1 LLSEKPWLVLAGAFL
16 RRLVLFGQTL
26 GIVPTFAHPLISA
39 LLLSRIKSFLL
50 LLLVAAPLLAPA
62 QRRPV
67 TKKTAAIAKKTAIP
81 KKMVASGQVP
91 GFLRYLHSPW
101 VDSLMRT
108 LTPRQRVGQL
118 FMVAAYSNRPAIY
131 QDSISTLIKNNG
143 IGGLI
148 FFQGGP
154 VRQARL
160 LNRFQRES
168 PVPLL
173 VAMDGEWGAGMRLD
187 SVLRFPYQMSLGA
200 VPAADSALIYDMG
213 REVARQFKRLG
224 MQVNF
229 APVVDVNNN
238 PANPVIGFRSWGEN
252 PAAVSRLSR
261 LYMKGMQDGNVLAVA
276 KHFPG
281 HGDVD
286 ADSHLALPLVRVDR
300 GRLDSL
306 ELPPFKNMIANG
318 IGGMMVAHL
327 DVPALDTA
335 RGPSTLSKPT
345 VTGLLRQQL
354 GFKGVV
360 FTDAMNM
367 AGVMKVT
374 PTGEA
379 EVRAILAGNDVLEFS
394 KNVPLALNTVLAAV
408 DSGRISQ
415 ARIDESCRRVLALK
429 QWAGLRKRQ
438 LVSEQNLIADLN
450 PAHARY
456 LSHRLTER
464 SMTLLRNQGKLLPL
478 QRLDTLRL
486 ATLVLGGTPSDTTD
500 FQRAVASYDAQVGHF
515 HLPAAPTLDE
525 LADIRAK
532 LFGYDVVL
540 VALQSLGRL
549 PATNFGIAPEANML
563 LRELTKPG
571 QRVIL
576 TIFGSA
582 YAAAKVRDFDRASA
596 VVMAY
601 QESADAQALAAQ
613 LIFGGI
619 GARGKLPVSVANNL
633 PAGFGLSTQPG
644 LRLAYAHPED
654 AGMSPRLEARVD
666 SIMQQAIAA
675 GATPGGQVVIA
686 RRGVV
691 VLRKSYGYQAKTG
704 SEAAPALAGPSAS
717 VATSA
722 GNFGSE
728 PTSATSA
735 SPTSAAQASGPA
747 PAARLVQN
755 TDVYDLASLT
765 KVLAATPAL
774 LKLQEQ
780 GKFSPD
786 SSLGQFFPFLRKTN
800 KAALKM
806 RDVLT
811 HQAGLPAWIPFWK
824 DFAKADGTLRRWF
837 RADSS
842 ARFPLAVA
850 GGLWGRKQLPAYIY
864 EKIGAVPLTAKPGY
878 VYSDLSFYLYPEL
891 VQRRTGQAFEQFLS
905 KQVYQPLGSG
915 LHFQP
920 RHHASLRRIVPTE
933 YDSLFRRQL
942 LHGYVDDE
950 GAALLGG
957 ISGHAGLFGSANDV
971 AQLAQAYAWSGRYG
985 GQQVFSKDILADWTR
1000 PQFAGNRRALAFDRP
1015 ASPPAGNTAPGASA
1029 GSFGHSG
1036 FTGTYFWVDPEKE
1049 LVVVVLT
1056 NRLNPSRRNNKLSQL
1071 NVRTQIQQVAI
1082 EALR

>member
-1 LLSEKPWLVLAGAFL
+1 LTAK
-16 RRLVLFGQTL
+16 
-26 GIVPTFAHPLISA
+26 
-39 LLLSRIKSFLL
+39 KYLL
-50 LLLVAAPLLAPA
+50 LLLALASPLLSRA
-62 QRRPV
+62 QRRPAPRPSAPKTTESRAV
-67 TKKTAAIAKKTAIP
+67 AQSEALKKKKIAADLAKRA
-81 KKMVASGQVP
+81 AGQQP
-91 GFLRYLHSPW
+91 GFLRYLHSAW

-118 FMVAAYSNRPAIY
+118 FMVAAYSNKPAIY
-131 QDSISTLIKNNG
+131 QDSISMLIRNNG

-154 VRQARL
+154 VRQTRL
-160 LNRFQRES
+160 LNRFQKES

-213 REVARQFKRLG
+213 REVARQFRRLG

-252 PAAVSRLSR
+252 PAAVARLSR
-261 LYMKGMQDGNVLAVA
+261 LYMKGMQDAGVLAVA

-306 ELPPFKNMIANG
+306 ELPPFKSMIANG

-354 GFKGVV
+354 GFRGVV

-367 AGVMKVT
+367 AGVLKVT

-379 EVRAILAGNDVLEFS
+379 EVRALLAGNDVLEFS
-394 KNVPLALNTVLAAV
+394 KNVPVALRTVLAAV

-429 QWAGLRKRQ
+429 QWAGLRRAAAIK
-438 LVSEQNLIADLN
+438 EANLIADLN

-456 LSHRLTER
+456 LAHRLTAR
-464 SMTLLRNQGKLLPL
+464 SLTLLRNQGNFLPL

-486 ATLVLGGTPSDTTD
+486 ATLVLGGSPTDTTD
-500 FQRAVASYDAQVGHF
+500 FQKAVASYDAQVAHF
-515 HLPAAPTLDE
+515 HLPAAPTMDE
-525 LADIRAK
+525 LEDIRAK

-540 VALQSLGRL
+540 VALQGLGRL
-549 PATNFGIAPEANML
+549 PATNFGIAPESQLL

-571 QRVIL
+571 QRVVL
-576 TIFGSA
+576 SIFGSA

-601 QESADAQALAAQ
+601 QESQSAQELAAQ

-619 GARGKLPVSVANNL
+619 GASGKLPVSVSNGL
-633 PAGFGLSTQPG
+633 PVGFGLRTQPG

-654 AGMSPRLEARVD
+654 AGLSPRLEARVD
-666 SIMQQAIAA
+666 SIMAQALAA

-691 VLRKSYGYQAKTG
+691 VLRKSYGVQEKATSG
-704 SEAAPALAGPSAS
+704 AAPVAVPGASAS
-717 VATSA
+717 AA

-728 PTSATSA
+728 PGSEPGRAAGA
-735 SPTSAAQASGPA
+735 SPVAPLPGADSANG
-747 PAARLVQN
+747 ARPVRN
-755 TDVYDLASLT
+755 TDLYDLASLT

-774 LKLQEQ
+774 LRLQAQ

-786 SSLGQFFPFLRKTN
+786 STLGQLFPFLRKTN
-800 KAALKM
+800 KASLKM
-806 RDVLT
+806 REVLA

-824 DFAKADGTLRRWF
+824 DFAKADGTLRRRWF
-837 RADSS
+837 RPDSS
-842 ARFPLAVA
+842 ARFPLPVA
-850 GGLWGRKQLPAYIY
+850 GGLWGRKEMPAYIY
-864 EKIGAVPLTAKPGY
+864 EKIGAAPLNAKPGY
-878 VYSDLSFYLYPEL
+878 VYSDLSFYLSPEL
-891 VQRRTGQAFEQFLS
+891 VRRRTGQPFEQFLA
-905 KQVYQPLGSG
+905 KEVYRPLGAG
-915 LHFQP
+915 LRFQP
-920 RHHASLRRIVPTE
+920 RHTAPLGRIVPTE

-942 LHGYVDDE
+942 LRGYVDDE

-957 ISGHAGLFGSANDV
+957 VSGHAGLFGSANDV
-971 AQLAQAYAWSGRYG
+971 AQLAQAYAWGGRYG
-985 GQQVFSKDILADWTR
+985 GQQLFDQATLADWTR
-1000 PQFAGNRRALAFDRP
+1000 AQFAGNRRGLAFDRP
-1015 ASPPAGNTAPGASA
+1015 ASPSVGNTAPGASA

-1056 NRLNPSRRNNKLSQL
+1056 NRVNPSRRNNKLSEL

-1082 EALR
+1082 EAIR

>member
-1 LLSEKPWLVLAGAFL
+1 LSLPKSLL
-16 RRLVLFGQTL
+16 
-26 GIVPTFAHPLISA
+26 
-39 LLLSRIKSFLL
+39 FLL
-50 LLLVAAPLLAPA
+50 LLAAPLLAPA
-62 QRRPV
+62 QRRPAAKI
-67 TKKTAAIAKKTAIP
+67 TAKAASKTARPAAPAATA
-81 KKMVASGQVP
+81 P
-91 GFLRYLHSPW
+91 GFLQYLHSPW
-101 VDSLMRT
+101 VDSLMRS
-108 LTPRQRVGQL
+108 LTPRQRVAQL
-118 FMVAAYSNRPAIY
+118 FMVAAYSNKSAIY
-131 QDSISTLIKNNG
+131 QDSISTLINDYG

-154 VRQARL
+154 VRQTRL
-160 LNRFQRES
+160 LNRFQGQSR
-168 PVPLL
+168 VPLL

-213 REVARQFKRLG
+213 REVARQFTRLG

-238 PANPVIGFRSWGEN
+238 AANPVIGFRAWGEN
-252 PAAVSRLSR
+252 PAAVARLSR
-261 LYMKGMQDGNVLAVA
+261 LYMRGMQDAGVLAVA

-286 ADSHLALPLVRVDR
+286 ADSHLALPVVRVDK

-306 ELPPFKNMIANG
+306 ELPSFKAMIKNG

-327 DVPALDTA
+327 NVPALDSSGAPT
-335 RGPSTLSKPT
+335 TLSKP
-345 VTGLLRQQL
+345 VISGLLRQKM

-367 AGVMKVT
+367 KGVIEKV

-379 EVRAILAGNDVLEFS
+379 EIRAILAGNDVLEFS
-394 KNVPLALNTVLAAV
+394 KSVPVALKAVLAAV

-429 QWAGLRKRQ
+429 QWAGLRKYRPIA
-438 LVSEQNLIADLN
+438 EQNLFADLN
-450 PAHARY
+450 PPHARY
-456 LSHRLTER
+456 LSHRLAAH
-464 SMTLLRNQGKLLPL
+464 SITLLRNQRNMLPL
-478 QRLDTLRL
+478 QRLDTLRV
-486 ATLVLGGTPSDTTD
+486 ATLVLGGAPADTTD
-500 FQRAVASYDAQVGHF
+500 FQRAVADYDAQIAHF
-515 HLPAAPTLDE
+515 HLPAVPTLDE
-525 LADIRAK
+525 LSDVRAR

-549 PATNFGIAPEANML
+549 PATSFGIAPEAQLL

-571 QRVIL
+571 QQVIL
-576 TIFGSA
+576 TVFGSA
-582 YAAAKVRDFDRASA
+582 YAVAKVRDYDRASA
-596 VVMAY
+596 VVLAY
-601 QESADAQALAAQ
+601 QESPDAQQLAAQ

-619 GARGKLPVSVANNL
+619 GAQGQLPVTVANSL
-633 PAGFGLSTQPG
+633 PAGYGLRTQPG
-644 LRLAYAHPED
+644 LRLGYAHPEA

-666 SIMQQAIAA
+666 SLMQQALAA
-675 GATPGGQVVIA
+675 GATPGGQVLIA

-691 VLRKSYGYQAKTG
+691 VLRKSYGYQSNA
-704 SEAAPALAGPSAS
+704 SSAPLPLAAGGAVVSG
-717 VATSA
+717 A

-728 PTSATSA
+728 PG
-735 SPTSAAQASGPA
+735 SAAGANQPTEAATRPL
-747 PAARLVQN
+747 AARPVRN

-774 LKLQEQ
+774 LKLQAQ

-786 SSLGQFFPFLRKTN
+786 STLGQFFPFLQKTN
-800 KAALKM
+800 KADLKL
-806 RDVLT
+806 RDVLA

-824 DFAKADGTLRRWF
+824 ALAKDDGRLRRRWF

-842 ARFPLAVA
+842 ARFPLPVA
-850 GGLWGRKQLPAYIY
+850 RGLWGRRSLPAYIY
-864 EKIGAVPLTAKPGY
+864 ERIGAAPLNTKPGY
-878 VYSDLSFYLYPEL
+878 VYSDLSFYLYPWL
-891 VQRRTGQAFEQFLS
+891 VQRRTGQPFAEFLAR
-905 KQVYQPLGSG
+905 QVYRPLGSG

-920 RHHASLRRIVPTE
+920 LHHGPLGRIAPTE

-971 AQLAQAYAWSGRYG
+971 AQLAQAYAWGGRYG
-985 GQQVFSKDILADWTR
+985 GQQVFDKAILADYTR
-1000 PQFAGNRRALAFDRP
+1000 QQSATNRRGLGFDRP
-1015 ASPPAGNTAPGASA
+1015 ASPAAGNTAPGASA
-1029 GSFGHSG
+1029 SSFGHSG

-1056 NRLNPSRRNNKLSQL
+1056 NRLNPSRRNNKLSEL

-1082 EALR
+1082 EAIR

>member
-1 LLSEKPWLVLAGAFL
+1 M
-16 RRLVLFGQTL
+16 
-26 GIVPTFAHPLISA
+26 PTFAGLPISA
-39 LLLSRIKSFLL
+39 LLLSRFKSFLL
-50 LLLVAAPLLAPA
+50 LLLLVVPLLAPA
-62 QRRPV
+62 QRHPASRPAAKKAAARV
-67 TKKTAAIAKKTAIP
+67 QKTATP
-81 KKMVASGQVP
+81 KKAVASGQQP
-91 GFLRYLHSPW
+91 GFLQYLHSTW

-131 QDSISTLIKNNG
+131 QDSISTLIKDYG

-160 LNRFQRES
+160 LNRFQGES
-168 PVPLL
+168 RVPLL

-200 VPAADSALIYDMG
+200 VPAADSSLLYDMG
-213 REVARQFKRLG
+213 REVARQFRRLG
-224 MQVNF
+224 MHVNF

-252 PAAVSRLSR
+252 PAAVARLSR
-261 LYMKGMQDGNVLAVA
+261 QYMRGMQDAGVLAVA

-306 ELPPFKNMIANG
+306 ELPPFKSMIANG

-335 RGPSTLSKPT
+335 RGPSTLSRPT
-345 VTGLLRQQL
+345 VTGVLRQQL
-354 GFKGVV
+354 GFRGVV

-367 AGVMKVT
+367 QGVMKVT

-379 EVRAILAGNDVLEFS
+379 EVRALLAGNDVLEFS
-394 KNVPLALNTVLAAV
+394 KNVPLALTTVLAAV

-415 ARIDESCRRVLALK
+415 ARIDERCRRVLALK
-429 QWAGLRKRQ
+429 QWSGLRHASPVR
-438 LVSEQNLIADLN
+438 EQNIIADLN

-456 LSHRLTER
+456 LAHRLTER
-464 SMTLLRNQGKLLPL
+464 SLTLLRNQANLLPL

-486 ATLVLGGTPSDTTD
+486 ATLVLGGSPADTTD
-500 FQRAVASYDAQVGHF
+500 FQRAVASYDAQAGHF

-540 VALQSLGRL
+540 VALQGLGRL
-549 PATNFGIAPEANML
+549 PATNFGIAPESQLL

-576 TIFGSA
+576 SIFGSA

-601 QESADAQALAAQ
+601 QESPDAQALAAQ

-619 GARGKLPVSVANNL
+619 GAQGQLPVSVANNL
-633 PAGFGLSTQPG
+633 PAGFGLSSQPG
-644 LRLAYAHPED
+644 LRLAYANPED
-654 AGMSPRLEARVD
+654 AGMSPGLEARVD
-666 SIMQQAIAA
+666 SIMAQALAA

-704 SEAAPALAGPSAS
+704 SEAGSIVAGPSAS
-717 VATSA
+717 IAPAA

-728 PTSATSA
+728 PGSAVGA
-735 SPTSAAQASGPA
+735 SPASMAQASGPA
-747 PAARLVQN
+747 PMARLVQN

-780 GKFSPD
+780 GKFNPD

-800 KAALKM
+800 KAGLSM
-806 RDVLT
+806 RAVLT

-824 DFAKADGTLRRWF
+824 EFTKSDGTLRRRWF

-842 ARFPLAVA
+842 RRFPLPVA
-850 GGLWGRKQLPAYIY
+850 SGLWGRRKLPAYIY
-864 EKIGAVPLTAKPGY
+864 ERIGAAPLNVKPGY
-878 VYSDLSFYLYPEL
+878 VYSDLSFYLYPGL
-891 VQRRTGQAFEQFLS
+891 VQRRTGQPFEQFLTR
-905 KQVYQPLGSG
+905 QVYQPLGSG

-920 RHHASLRRIVPTE
+920 RHHAPLRRIVPTE

-971 AQLAQAYAWSGRYG
+971 AQLAQAYAWGGRYG

-1015 ASPPAGNTAPGASA
+1015 ASPAAGNTAPGASA

>member
-1 LLSEKPWLVLAGAFL
+1 LL
-16 RRLVLFGQTL
+16 RLKYLLF
-26 GIVPTFAHPLISA
+26 A
-39 LLLSRIKSFLL
+39 LLL
-50 LLLVAAPLLAPA
+50 AAPLLAPA
-62 QRRPV
+62 QRRPRAHV
-67 TKKTAAIAKKTAIP
+67 AKKAASLPPPAAGTAP
-81 KKMVASGQVP
+81 A
-91 GFLRYLHSPW
+91 FLRYLHSPW

-108 LTPRQRVGQL
+108 LTPRQRVAQL
-118 FMVAAYSNRPAIY
+118 FMVAAYSNKPVIY
-131 QDSISTLIKNNG
+131 QDSISTLIKEYG

-154 VRQARL
+154 VRQTRL
-160 LNRFQRES
+160 INRFQGQS
-168 PVPLL
+168 HVPLL

-200 VPAADSALIYDMG
+200 VPQADSVLIYDMG
-213 REVARQFKRLG
+213 REVARQFRRLG

-238 PANPVIGFRSWGEN
+238 PNNPVIGFRSWGEN
-252 PAAVSRLSR
+252 PAAVARLSR
-261 LYMKGMQDGNVLAVA
+261 LYMKGMQDAGVLAVA

-286 ADSHLALPLVRVDR
+286 ADSHLALPLVRVDKS
-300 GRLDSL
+300 RLDSL
-306 ELPPFKNMIANG
+306 ELLPFKSMIASG

-327 DVPALDTA
+327 NVPALDNSGAPT
-335 RGPSTLSKPT
+335 TLSKP
-345 VTGLLRQQL
+345 VITGLLRQQL

-367 AGVMKVT
+367 KGVIDKV

-394 KNVPLALNTVLAAV
+394 KNVPLALRTVLAAV

-429 QWAGLRKRQ
+429 QWAGLKTARP
-438 LVSEQNLIADLN
+438 LAEQRLYADLN
-450 PAHARY
+450 PPHARY
-456 LSHRLTER
+456 LAHRLTER
-464 SMTLLRNQGKLLPL
+464 SLTLLRNQRNILPL
-478 QRLDTLRL
+478 QRLDTLRI
-486 ATLVLGGTPSDTTD
+486 ATLVLGGVPADTTD
-500 FQRAVASYDAQVGHF
+500 FQRAVTSYAPVAHF
-515 HLPAAPTLDE
+515 HLPAAPTMDE
-525 LADIRAK
+525 LVDIRAK
-532 LFGYDVVL
+532 LFTYDVVL

-549 PATNFGIAPEANML
+549 PATNFGITPEANLL

-571 QRVIL
+571 QQVIL
-576 TIFGSA
+576 SVFGSA
-582 YAAAKVRDFDRASA
+582 YAVAKVRDYTQASA
-596 VVMAY
+596 VVLAY
-601 QESADAQALAAQ
+601 QESPQAQELAAQ

-619 GARGKLPVSVANNL
+619 GATGTLPVTVASGL
-633 PAGFGLSTQPG
+633 PAGFGLRTQPG
-644 LRLAYAHPED
+644 LRLAYAHPEA
-654 AGMSPRLEARVD
+654 AGMDNHLEARVD
-666 SIMQQAIAA
+666 SIMAQALAA
-675 GATPGGQVVIA
+675 GATPGGQVLIA

-691 VLRKSYGYQAKTG
+691 VLRKSYGYQEYTG
-704 SEAAPALAGPSAS
+704 DASALPAGQRESAAA
-717 VATSA
+717 A

-728 PTSATSA
+728 PGSTPGPSQPSESRLASAPR
-735 SPTSAAQASGPA
+735 SPGHA
-747 PAARLVQN
+747 VQN

-786 SSLGQFFPFLRKTN
+786 STLGQFFPFLQKTN
-800 KAALKM
+800 KASLRL

-811 HQAGLPAWIPFWK
+811 HQAGLPAWLPFWK
-824 DFAKADGTLRRWF
+824 DFAKPSGELQRRWF
-837 RADSS
+837 RPDSS
-842 ARFPLAVA
+842 ARFPLPVA
-850 GGLWGRKQLPAYIY
+850 RGLWGRKDLPTYIY
-864 EKIGAVPLTAKPGY
+864 QQIGEAPLNPKPGY
-878 VYSDLSFYLYPEL
+878 VYSDLSFYLYPDL
-891 VQRRTGQAFEQFLS
+891 VQRRTGQPFEQFLA
-905 KQVYQPLGSG
+905 KQVYRPLGSG

-920 RHHASLRRIVPTE
+920 LHRVATHRIAPTE

-942 LHGYVDDE
+942 LRGYVDDE

-971 AQLAQAYAWSGRYG
+971 AQLAQAYAWGGRYG
-985 GQQVFSKDILADWTR
+985 GQQIFKTDILADWTR
-1000 PQFAGNRRALAFDRP
+1000 CQSCPTNRRGLAFDRP
-1015 ASPPAGNTAPGASA
+1015 SSPATGNTAPGASA
-1029 GSFGHSG
+1029 SSFGHSG

-1082 EALR
+1082 EAVR

>member
-1 LLSEKPWLVLAGAFL
+1 MSLPKSLLCL
-16 RRLVLFGQTL
+16 
-26 GIVPTFAHPLISA
+26 
-39 LLLSRIKSFLL
+39 FLL
-50 LLLVAAPLLAPA
+50 VAPLLAPA
-62 QRRPV
+62 QRRPAARRKV
-67 TKKTAAIAKKTAIP
+67 VRVVAPRVAASTAPA
-81 KKMVASGQVP
+81 
-91 GFLRYLHSPW
+91 FLGYLHSAW
-101 VDSLMRT
+101 VDSLMRA
-108 LTPRQRVGQL
+108 LTPRQRVAQL
-118 FMVAAYSNRPAIY
+118 FMVAAYSNKPAIY
-131 QDSISTLIKNNG
+131 QDSISTLLKDYG

-154 VRQARL
+154 VRQTRL
-160 LNRFQRES
+160 LNRFQS
-168 PVPLL
+168 QSKVPLL

-200 VPAADSALIYDMG
+200 VPMADSALIYDMG
-213 REVARQFKRLG
+213 REVARQFARLG

-238 PANPVIGFRSWGEN
+238 PSNPVIGFRSWGEN
-252 PAAVSRLSR
+252 PAAVARLSR
-261 LYMKGMQDGNVLAVA
+261 HYMRGMQDAGVLAVA

-306 ELPPFKNMIANG
+306 ELPPFKSMIANG

-327 DVPALDTA
+327 NVPALDASGAPT
-335 RGPSTLSKPT
+335 TLSKPV
-345 VTGLLRQQL
+345 VTGVLRQQL

-367 AGVMKVT
+367 QGVISRV

-379 EVRAILAGNDVLEFS
+379 EVRALLAGNDVLEFS
-394 KNVPLALNTVLAAV
+394 KNVPLALQTVLAAV

-429 QWAGLRKRQ
+429 QWAGLQHYQPIAEK
-438 LVSEQNLIADLN
+438 NIFADLN
-450 PAHARY
+450 PPHARY

-464 SMTLLRNQGKLLPL
+464 GLTLLRNQRNILPL

-486 ATLVLGGTPSDTTD
+486 ATLVLGGSPADTTD
-500 FQRAVASYDAQVGHF
+500 FQRAVADYDASAAHF
-515 HLPAAPTLDE
+515 HLPAAPTMDE
-525 LADIRAK
+525 LVDLRAK

-540 VALQSLGRL
+540 VALQNLGRL
-549 PATNFGIAPEANML
+549 PATNFGIAPEAQLL

-571 QRVIL
+571 QQVIL
-576 TIFGSA
+576 SVFGSA
-582 YAAAKVRDFDRASA
+582 YAVAKVRDYDRASA
-596 VVMAY
+596 VVLAY
-601 QESADAQALAAQ
+601 QESADAQRLAAQ
-613 LIFGGI
+613 LIFGGV
-619 GARGKLPVSVANNL
+619 GATGKLPVTVANNL
-633 PAGFGLSTQPG
+633 PAGFGLITQPG
-644 LRLAYAHPED
+644 LRLAYANPED
-654 AGMSPRLEARVD
+654 AGMDSRLEARVD
-666 SIMQQAIAA
+666 SIMAQALAA
-675 GATPGGQVVIA
+675 GATPGGQVLIA
-686 RRGVV
+686 RRGVMV
-691 VLRKSYGYQAKTG
+691 VRKSYGYQENMIGTQLP
-704 SEAAPALAGPSAS
+704 AATAPSGGVAS
-717 VATSA
+717 AA

-728 PTSATSA
+728 PSSAVGAPSQPNA
-735 SPTSAAQASGPA
+735 GAIRSPTP
-747 PAARLVQN
+747 RLVQN

-786 SSLGQFFPFLRKTN
+786 STLGQFFPFLQKTD
-800 KAALKM
+800 KAGLQM

-824 DFAKADGTLRRWF
+824 ALVKADGTLRRRWL

-842 ARFPLAVA
+842 ARFPLPVA
-850 GGLWGRKQLPAYIY
+850 RGLWGTKKLPSYLYGQIA
-864 EKIGAVPLTAKPGY
+864 AAPLTAKPGY
-878 VYSDLSFYLYPEL
+878 VYSDLSFYLYPDL
-891 VQRRTGQAFEQFLS
+891 VQRRTGQSFETFLE
-905 KQVYQPLGSG
+905 KQVYRPLGSN

-920 RHHASLRRIVPTE
+920 RNHFLENRIVPTE

-942 LHGYVDDE
+942 LRGYVDDE

-957 ISGHAGLFGSANDV
+957 VSGHAGLFGSANDM
-971 AQLAQAYAWSGRYG
+971 AQLAQAYAWGGRYG
-985 GQQVFSKDILADWTR
+985 GQQLFDKNILADYTR
-1000 PQFAGNRRALAFDRP
+1000 CQFCPTNRRGLAFDRP
-1015 ASPPAGNTAPGASA
+1015 SSPPAGNTAPAASA
-1029 GSFGHSG
+1029 SSFGHSG

-1049 LVVVVLT
+1049 LVVIVLT

-1082 EALR
+1082 EAIRP

>member
-1 LLSEKPWLVLAGAFL
+1 LSLPKSLL
-16 RRLVLFGQTL
+16 
-26 GIVPTFAHPLISA
+26 
-39 LLLSRIKSFLL
+39 FLL
-50 LLLVAAPLLAPA
+50 LLAAPLLAPA
-62 QRRPV
+62 QRRPAA
-67 TKKTAAIAKKTAIP
+67 KIAAKAASKTARPAAPIAK
-81 KKMVASGQVP
+81 VP
-91 GFLRYLHSPW
+91 GFLQYLHSPW
-101 VDSLMRT
+101 VDSLMRS
-108 LTPRQRVGQL
+108 LTPRQRVAQL
-118 FMVAAYSNRPAIY
+118 FMVAAYSNKPAIY
-131 QDSISTLIKNNG
+131 QDSISTLINDYG

-154 VRQARL
+154 VRQTRL
-160 LNRFQRES
+160 LNRFQRQS
-168 PVPLL
+168 RVPLL

-213 REVARQFKRLG
+213 REVARQFTRLG

-238 PANPVIGFRSWGEN
+238 PANPVIGFRAWGEN
-252 PAAVSRLSR
+252 PAAVARLSR
-261 LYMKGMQDGNVLAVA
+261 LYMRGMQDAGVLAVA

-286 ADSHLALPLVRVDR
+286 ADSHLALPVVRVDK

-306 ELPPFKNMIANG
+306 ELPSFKNVIANG

-327 DVPALDTA
+327 NVPALDNSGAPT
-335 RGPSTLSKPT
+335 TLSKP
-345 VTGLLRQQL
+345 VISGLLRQQM

-367 AGVMKVT
+367 KGVIEKV

-379 EVRAILAGNDVLEFS
+379 EIRAILAGNDVLEFS
-394 KNVPLALNTVLAAV
+394 KSVPVALKAVLAAV

-429 QWAGLRKRQ
+429 QWAGLRKHRPIAKK
-438 LVSEQNLIADLN
+438 NLFADLN
-450 PAHARY
+450 PPHARY
-456 LSHRLTER
+456 LSHRLAAH
-464 SMTLLRNQGKLLPL
+464 SLTLLRNQRNILPL
-478 QRLDTLRL
+478 QQLDTLRV
-486 ATLVLGGTPSDTTD
+486 ATLVLGGAPADTTD
-500 FQRAVASYDAQVGHF
+500 FQRAVADYDAQVAHF
-515 HLPAAPTLDE
+515 HLPAAPTMDE
-525 LADIRAK
+525 LNDVRAK

-549 PATNFGIAPEANML
+549 PATSFGIAPEAQLL

-571 QRVIL
+571 QQVIL
-576 TIFGSA
+576 SVFGSA
-582 YAAAKVRDFDRASA
+582 YAVAKVRDYDRASA
-596 VVMAY
+596 VVLAY
-601 QESADAQALAAQ
+601 QESPDAQQLAAQ

-619 GARGKLPVSVANNL
+619 GAQGKLPVTVANNL
-633 PAGFGLSTQPG
+633 PAGFGLRTQPG
-644 LRLAYAHPED
+644 SRLGYAHPEA
-654 AGMSPRLEARVD
+654 AGMSPHLEARVD
-666 SIMQQAIAA
+666 SIMQQALAA
-675 GATPGGQVVIA
+675 GATPGGQVLIA

-691 VLRKSYGYQAKTG
+691 ILRKSYGYQSNAG
-704 SEAAPALAGPSAS
+704 SAPLPLAAGGAVAS
-717 VATSA
+717 GA

-728 PTSATSA
+728 PGSVI
-735 SPTSAAQASGPA
+735 SPTQPAVAATRPL
-747 PAARLVQN
+747 AARPVRN

-774 LKLQEQ
+774 LKLQQQ

-786 SSLGQFFPFLRKTN
+786 STLGQFFPFLQKTN
-800 KAALKM
+800 KANLKL
-806 RDVLT
+806 RDVLA

-824 DFAKADGTLRRWF
+824 ALAKDDGTLRRRWF
-837 RADSS
+837 RPDSS
-842 ARFPLAVA
+842 ARFPLPVA
-850 GGLWGRKQLPAYIY
+850 RGLWGRKDLPAYIY
-864 EKIGAVPLTAKPGY
+864 EQIGAAPLNAKPGY
-878 VYSDLSFYLYPEL
+878 VYSDLSFYLYPWL
-891 VQRRTGQAFEQFLS
+891 VQRRTGQPFAEYLAR
-905 KQVYQPLGSG
+905 QVYRPLGSG

-920 RHHASLRRIVPTE
+920 LHHGPLSRIAPTE
-933 YDSLFRRQL
+933 YDSLFRHQL

-971 AQLAQAYAWSGRYG
+971 AQLAQAYAWGGRYG
-985 GQQVFSKDILADWTR
+985 GQQVFDKAILADYTR
-1000 PQFAGNRRALAFDRP
+1000 QQSAANRRGLGFDRP
-1015 ASPPAGNTAPGASA
+1015 ASPAAGNTAPGASA

-1056 NRLNPSRRNNKLSQL
+1056 NRLNPSRRNNKLSEL

>member
-1 LLSEKPWLVLAGAFL
+1 MLVSSLAVFPL
-16 RRLVLFGQTL
+16 RTKY
-26 GIVPTFAHPLISA
+26 
-39 LLLSRIKSFLL
+39 LLLFLL
-50 LLLVAAPLLAPA
+50 LVGPLLAVG
-62 QRRPV
+62 QRRSAARP
-67 TKKTAAIAKKTAIP
+67 TKKT
-81 KKMVASGQVP
+81 VALKPAPVSGTTP
-91 GFLRYLHSPW
+91 AFLRYLHSPW

-108 LTPRQRVGQL
+108 LTPRQRVAQL
-118 FMVAAYSNRPAIY
+118 FMVAAYSNKPAIY
-131 QDSISTLIKNNG
+131 QDSISTLIKQYG

-148 FFQGGP
+148 YFQGGP
-154 VRQARL
+154 VRQTRL
-160 LNRFQRES
+160 LNRFQS
-168 PVPLL
+168 QSQVPLL

-200 VPAADSALIYDMG
+200 VPQADSALIYEMG
-213 REVARQFKRLG
+213 REVAQQFRRLG
-224 MQVNF
+224 MHVNF

-238 PANPVIGFRSWGEN
+238 PANPVIGFRSWGED
-252 PAAVSRLSR
+252 PVAVSRLSR
-261 LYMKGMQDGNVLAVA
+261 LYMKGMQDAGVLAVA

-306 ELPPFKNMIANG
+306 ELPPFKSMISSG

-327 DVPALDTA
+327 NVPTLDTS
-335 RGPSTLSKPT
+335 GDPSTLSKLI
-345 VTGLLRQQL
+345 VTGVLRQQL

-367 AGVMKVT
+367 QGVIKRV
-374 PTGEA
+374 PPGEA
-379 EVRAILAGNDVLEFS
+379 EVRALLAGNDVLEFS
-394 KNVPLALNTVLAAV
+394 KNVPLALQTVLAAV

-429 QWAGLRKRQ
+429 QWAGLKAYQ
-438 LVSEQNLIADLN
+438 PVSEQHIFEDLN

-456 LSHRLTER
+456 VSHRLTER
-464 SMTLLRNQGKLLPL
+464 SITLLRNQHTILPL
-478 QRLDTLRL
+478 QRLDTLRI
-486 ATLVLGGTPSDTTD
+486 ATLVLGGTPGDTTD
-500 FQRAVASYDAQVGHF
+500 FQRAVADYAPVVHF

-525 LADIRAK
+525 LVDIRAK
-532 LFGYDVVL
+532 LFSYDVVL

-549 PATNFGIAPEANML
+549 PATSFGITPEDNLL

-571 QRVIL
+571 QQVIL
-576 TIFGSA
+576 SVFGSA
-582 YAAAKVRDFDRASA
+582 YAVAKVRDFDRASA
-596 VVMAY
+596 VVLAY
-601 QESADAQALAAQ
+601 QESPQAQELAAQ

-619 GARGKLPVSVANNL
+619 GASGKLPVTVANNL
-633 PAGFGLSTQPG
+633 PAGFGLSTTPG

-654 AGMSPRLEARVD
+654 AGMDRRLEARVD
-666 SIMQQAIAA
+666 SLMQQALAA
-675 GATPGGQVVIA
+675 QATPGGQVLIA
-686 RRGVV
+686 HRGVV
-691 VLRKSYGYQAKTG
+691 VLRKSYGYQAAISGAASPVAATPTG
-704 SEAAPALAGPSAS
+704 IVASA
-717 VATSA
+717 A

-728 PTSATSA
+728 PGAAGA
-735 SPTSAAQASGPA
+735 SSVAAAPRPVGP
-747 PAARLVQN
+747 RLVQN

-765 KVLAATPAL
+765 KVLASTPAL

-786 SSLGQFFPFLRKTN
+786 STLGQFFPFLQKTN
-800 KAALKM
+800 KANLKL
-806 RDVLT
+806 RDVLA

-824 DFAKADGTLRRWF
+824 ALTKPDGTLRRRWF

-842 ARFPLAVA
+842 ARFPLPVA
-850 GGLWGRKQLPAYIY
+850 RGLWGRRKLPAYIY
-864 EKIGAVPLTAKPGY
+864 AQIGAAPLNAKPGY
-878 VYSDLSFYLYPEL
+878 VYSDLSFYLYPWL
-891 VQRRTGQAFEQFLS
+891 VQRRTGQHFEDFLT
-905 KQVYQPLGSG
+905 KHIYRPLGSN

-920 RHHASLRRIVPTE
+920 LHHFAEGRLVPTE

-942 LHGYVDDE
+942 LRGYVDDE

-971 AQLAQAYAWSGRYG
+971 AQLAQAYAWGGRYG
-985 GQQVFSKDILADWTR
+985 GQQIFQANVLADYTR
-1000 PQFAGNRRALAFDRP
+1000 CQFCGTGNRRGLGFDRP
-1015 ASPPAGNTAPGASA
+1015 SRPAAGNTAPGASA
-1029 GSFGHSG
+1029 SSFGHSG

-1056 NRLNPSRRNNKLSQL
+1056 NRVNPSRRNNKLSQL

-1082 EALR
+1082 EAIRP

>member
-1 LLSEKPWLVLAGAFL
+1 LTAKK
-16 RRLVLFGQTL
+16 
-26 GIVPTFAHPLISA
+26 H
-39 LLLSRIKSFLL
+39 LL
-50 LLLVAAPLLAPA
+50 LLLLLASPLLSLA

-67 TKKTAAIAKKTAIP
+67 AQPSVSKTAASRAAQRAALTKKKAADLAKRAAT
-81 KKMVASGQVP
+81 GQQP
-91 GFLRYLHSPW
+91 GFLRYLHSAW

-118 FMVAAYSNRPAIY
+118 FMVAAYSNKPAIY
-131 QDSISTLIKNNG
+131 QDSISTLIRENG

-154 VRQARL
+154 VRQTRL
-160 LNRFQRES
+160 LNRFQKES

-200 VPAADSALIYDMG
+200 VPATDSALIYDMG

-252 PAAVSRLSR
+252 PADVSRLSR
-261 LYMKGMQDGNVLAVA
+261 LYMKGMQDANVLAVA

-354 GFKGVV
+354 GFQGVV

-379 EVRAILAGNDVLEFS
+379 EVRALLAGNDVLEFS
-394 KNVPLALNTVLAAV
+394 KNVPVALRTVLAAV

-429 QWAGLRKRQ
+429 QWAGLRRAAVIK
-438 LVSEQNLIADLN
+438 EANIIADLN

-456 LSHRLTER
+456 LAHRLTAR
-464 SMTLLRNQGKLLPL
+464 SITLLRNQGSFLPL

-486 ATLVLGGTPSDTTD
+486 ATLVLGGSPSDTTD
-500 FQRAVASYDAQVGHF
+500 FQRAVASYDAQVAHF
-515 HLPAAPTLDE
+515 HLPAAPTMDE
-525 LADIRAK
+525 LADVRAK

-540 VALQSLGRL
+540 VALQGLGRL
-549 PATNFGIAPEANML
+549 PATNFGIAPESQLL

-571 QRVIL
+571 QRVVL
-576 TIFGSA
+576 SIFGSA

-596 VVMAY
+596 VVLAY
-601 QESADAQALAAQ
+601 QESQSAQELAAQ

-619 GARGKLPVSVANNL
+619 GASGKLPVSVSNSL
-633 PAGFGLSTQPG
+633 PAGFGLTTQPG
-644 LRLAYAHPED
+644 LRLAYANPED
-654 AGMSPRLEARVD
+654 AGLSPRLEARVD
-666 SIMQQAIAA
+666 SIMAQALAA

-691 VLRKSYGYQAKTG
+691 VLRKSYGVQEKPASG
-704 SEAAPALAGPSAS
+704 LVSLAATPGTSAS
-717 VATSA
+717 AA

-728 PTSATSA
+728 PGSEPARPARA
-735 SPTSAAQASGPA
+735 SPVAQPLGTGPA
-747 PAARLVQN
+747 TGARVVRN
-755 TDVYDLASLT
+755 TDLYDLASLT

-774 LKLQEQ
+774 LRLQAQ

-786 SSLGQFFPFLRKTN
+786 STLGQLFPFLRKTN
-800 KAALKM
+800 KANLKM
-806 RDVLT
+806 REVLA

-824 DFAKADGTLRRWF
+824 DFAKADGSLRRRWF

-842 ARFPLAVA
+842 ARFPLPVA
-850 GGLWGRKQLPAYIY
+850 GGLWGRKELPDYIY
-864 EKIGAVPLTAKPGY
+864 ERIGAAPLNAKPGY

-891 VQRRTGQAFEQFLS
+891 VRRRTGQPFEQFLA
-905 KQVYQPLGSG
+905 KEVYRPLGAG
-915 LHFQP
+915 LRFQP
-920 RHHASLRRIVPTE
+920 RHTAPLGGIVPTE

-942 LHGYVDDE
+942 LRGYVDDE

-957 ISGHAGLFGSANDV
+957 VSGHAGLFGSANDV
-971 AQLAQAYAWSGRYG
+971 AQLAQAYAWGGRYG
-985 GQQVFSKDILADWTR
+985 GQQLFDKAILADWTR
-1000 PQFAGNRRALAFDRP
+1000 AQFAGNRRGLAFDRP
-1015 ASPPAGNTAPGASA
+1015 ASPAVGNTAPGASA

-1056 NRLNPSRRNNKLSQL
+1056 NRLNPSRRNNKLYDL
-1071 NVRTQIQQVAI
+1071 NVRTQIQQVAL
-1082 EALR
+1082 EAIR

>member
-1 LLSEKPWLVLAGAFL
+1 V
-16 RRLVLFGQTL
+16 
-26 GIVPTFAHPLISA
+26 
-39 LLLSRIKSFLL
+39 
-50 LLLVAAPLLAPA
+50 PLLASA
-62 QRRPV
+62 QRRP
-67 TKKTAAIAKKTAIP
+67 AARPAKKVVRSVTP
-81 KKMVASGQVP
+81 RVTSGAP
-91 GFLRYLHSPW
+91 GFLSYLHSPW

-108 LTPRQRVGQL
+108 LTPRQRVAQL
-118 FMVAAYSNRPAIY
+118 FMVAAYSNKPAIY
-131 QDSISTLIKNNG
+131 QDSISTLINDYG

-154 VRQARL
+154 VRQTRL
-160 LNRFQRES
+160 INRFQAQSR
-168 PVPLL
+168 VPLL

-200 VPAADSALIYDMG
+200 VPEADSALIYDMG
-213 REVARQFKRLG
+213 REVARQFTRLG

-252 PAAVSRLSR
+252 PLAVARLSR
-261 LYMKGMQDGNVLAVA
+261 LYMRGMQDARVLAVA

-286 ADSHLALPLVRVDR
+286 ADSHLALPIVRVDR

-306 ELPPFKNMIANG
+306 EFPPFKNMIANG

-327 DVPALDTA
+327 NVPALDNSGAPT
-335 RGPSTLSKPT
+335 TLSKP
-345 VTGLLRQQL
+345 VITGILRQQL
-354 GFKGVV
+354 GFKGVI

-367 AGVMKVT
+367 KGVIAKV

-394 KNVPLALNTVLAAV
+394 KSVPVALQAVLAAV

-415 ARIDESCRRVLALK
+415 VRIDESCRRVLALK
-429 QWAGLRKRQ
+429 QWAGLRKHQ
-438 LVSEQNLIADLN
+438 PIAEKNIIADLN

-456 LSHRLTER
+456 LSHRLAEH
-464 SMTLLRNQGKLLPL
+464 SITLLRNQHNMLPL
-478 QRLDTLRL
+478 QRLDTLRI
-486 ATLVLGGTPSDTTD
+486 ATLVVGGSPADTTD
-500 FQRAVASYDAQVGHF
+500 FQRAVTDYDAQVAHF
-515 HLPAAPTLDE
+515 HLPTVPAMDE
-525 LADIRAK
+525 LMDIRAK
-532 LFGYDVVL
+532 LFSYDVVL

-549 PATNFGIAPEANML
+549 PATSFGIAPEAQLL

-571 QRVIL
+571 QQVVL
-576 TIFGSA
+576 SVFGSA
-582 YAAAKVRDFDRASA
+582 YAVAKVRDYDRASA
-596 VVMAY
+596 VVLAY
-601 QESADAQALAAQ
+601 QESTDAQQLAAQ

-619 GARGKLPVSVANNL
+619 GARGKLPVTVANNL
-633 PAGFGLSTQPG
+633 PAGFGLTTQPG
-644 LRLAYAHPED
+644 QRLAYAHPED
-654 AGMSPRLEARVD
+654 AGMTQRLEARID
-666 SIMQQAIAA
+666 SVMAQALAA

-691 VLRKSYGYQAKTG
+691 VLRKSYGYQAATG
-704 SEAAPALAGPSAS
+704 SVTLPVTNAPGAVVAS
-717 VATSA
+717 GA

-728 PTSATSA
+728 PGSALGAGQPAAATERPA
-735 SPTSAAQASGPA
+735 S
-747 PAARLVQN
+747 ARLVRDN
-755 TDVYDLASLT
+755 DVYDLASLT

-786 SSLGQFFPFLRKTN
+786 STLEQFFPFLRKTD
-800 KAALKM
+800 KAGLKM

-824 DFAKADGTLRRWF
+824 ALAKDDGTLRRRWF

-842 ARFPLAVA
+842 KQFPLPVA
-850 GGLWGRKQLPAYIY
+850 RGLWGRKDLPAYIY
-864 EKIGAVPLTAKPGY
+864 EQIGAAPLTPTQGY
-878 VYSDLSFYLYPEL
+878 VYSDLSFYLYPDL
-891 VQRRTGQAFEQFLS
+891 VRRRTGQPFEEFLA
-905 KQVYQPLGSG
+905 KKVYRPLGSG

-920 RHHASLRRIVPTE
+920 LHHVAESRIAPTE

-942 LHGYVDDE
+942 LRGYVDDE
-950 GAALLGG
+950 GAAMLGG
-957 ISGHAGLFGSANDV
+957 VSGHAGLFGSANDV
-971 AQLAQAYAWSGRYG
+971 AQLAQAYAWGGRYG
-985 GQQVFSKDILADWTR
+985 GQQVFKTDILAEYKR
-1000 PQFAGNRRALAFDRP
+1000 CQFCPTNRRGLAFDRP
-1015 ASPPAGNTAPGASA
+1015 SSPATGNTAPGASA
-1029 GSFGHSG
+1029 SSFGHSG

-1082 EALR
+1082 EAIQ

>member
-1 LLSEKPWLVLAGAFL
+1 
-16 RRLVLFGQTL
+16 
-26 GIVPTFAHPLISA
+26 
-39 LLLSRIKSFLL
+39 
-50 LLLVAAPLLAPA
+50 
-62 QRRPV
+62 
-67 TKKTAAIAKKTAIP
+67 
-81 KKMVASGQVP
+81 
-91 GFLRYLHSPW
+91 
-101 VDSLMRT
+101 
-108 LTPRQRVGQL
+108 
-118 FMVAAYSNRPAIY
+118 
-131 QDSISTLIKNNG
+131 
-143 IGGLI
+143 
-148 FFQGGP
+148 
-154 VRQARL
+154 VRQTRL
-160 LNRFQRES
+160 INRFQGQSR
-168 PVPLL
+168 VPLL

-200 VPAADSALIYDMG
+200 VPAADSALIYDIG
-213 REVARQFKRLG
+213 REVARQFMRLG

-252 PAAVSRLSR
+252 PAAVARLSR
-261 LYMKGMQDGNVLAVA
+261 LYMRGMQDARVLAVA

-286 ADSHLALPLVRVDR
+286 ADSHLALPVVRVDR
-300 GRLDSL
+300 RRLDSL
-306 ELPPFKNMIANG
+306 ELPSFKAMIKNG

-327 DVPALDTA
+327 NVPALDSSGAPT
-335 RGPSTLSKPT
+335 TLSKPV
-345 VTGLLRQQL
+345 VTGLLRQKM

-367 AGVMKVT
+367 KGVIEKV

-379 EVRAILAGNDVLEFS
+379 EIRAILAGNDVLEFS
-394 KNVPLALNTVLAAV
+394 KSVPVALRAVLAAV

-415 ARIDESCRRVLALK
+415 ARIDESCRRILALK
-429 QWAGLRKRQ
+429 QWAGLRKYRPIA
-438 LVSEQNLIADLN
+438 EQNLFADLN

-456 LSHRLTER
+456 LSHRLTAH
-464 SMTLLRNQGKLLPL
+464 SITLLRNQRNILPL
-478 QRLDTLRL
+478 QRLDTLRI
-486 ATLVLGGTPSDTTD
+486 ATLVLGGAPTDTTD
-500 FQRAVASYDAQVGHF
+500 FQRAVADYDAQVAHF
-515 HLPAAPTLDE
+515 HLPAAPTMDE
-525 LADIRAK
+525 LNDVRAK

-549 PATNFGIAPEANML
+549 PATSFGISPEAQLL

-571 QRVIL
+571 QQVIL
-576 TIFGSA
+576 SVFGSA
-582 YAAAKVRDFDRASA
+582 YAVAKVRDYDRASA
-596 VVMAY
+596 VVLAY
-601 QESADAQALAAQ
+601 QESPDAQQLAAQ

-619 GARGKLPVSVANNL
+619 GAQGKLPVTVANNL
-633 PAGFGLSTQPG
+633 PAGFGLRTQPG
-644 LRLAYAHPED
+644 SRLGYAHPE
-654 AGMSPRLEARVD
+654 AAAMSPRLEARVD
-666 SIMQQAIAA
+666 SIMQQALAA
-675 GATPGGQVVIA
+675 GATPGGQVLIA

-691 VLRKSYGYQAKTG
+691 VLRKSYGYQSNAG
-704 SEAAPALAGPSAS
+704 SAPLPLAAGGVVAS
-717 VATSA
+717 GA

-728 PTSATSA
+728 PGSAPS
-735 SPTSAAQASGPA
+735 SNQ
-747 PAARLVQN
+747 PAAATNQPAAARPVRN

-774 LKLQEQ
+774 LKLQAQ

-786 SSLGQFFPFLRKTN
+786 STLGQFFPFLQNTN
-800 KAALKM
+800 KANIKL
-806 RDVLT
+806 RDVLA

-824 DFAKADGTLRRWF
+824 ALAKDDGTLRRRWF

-842 ARFPLAVA
+842 ARFPLPVA
-850 GGLWGRKQLPAYIY
+850 RGLWGRKDLPAYIY
-864 EKIGAVPLTAKPGY
+864 EQIGAAPLTEKPGY
-878 VYSDLSFYLYPEL
+878 VYSDLSFYLYPWL
-891 VQRRTGQAFEQFLS
+891 VQRRTGQPFAEYLAR
-905 KQVYQPLGSG
+905 QVYRPLGSG

-920 RHHASLRRIVPTE
+920 LHHGPLSRIAPTE

-971 AQLAQAYAWSGRYG
+971 AQLAQAYAWGGRYG
-985 GQQVFSKDILADWTR
+985 GQQVFDKAILADYTR
-1000 PQFAGNRRALAFDRP
+1000 QQSVANRRGLGFDRP
-1015 ASPPAGNTAPGASA
+1015 ASPAAGNTAPGASA
-1029 GSFGHSG
+1029 SSFGHSG

-1056 NRLNPSRRNNKLSQL
+1056 NRLNPSRRNNKLSEL

>member
-1 LLSEKPWLVLAGAFL
+1 
-16 RRLVLFGQTL
+16 
-26 GIVPTFAHPLISA
+26 
-39 LLLSRIKSFLL
+39 
-50 LLLVAAPLLAPA
+50 
-62 QRRPV
+62 
-67 TKKTAAIAKKTAIP
+67 
-81 KKMVASGQVP
+81 M
-91 GFLRYLHSPW
+91 HSPW

-108 LTPRQRVGQL
+108 LTPRQRVAQL
-118 FMVAAYSNRPAIY
+118 FMVAAYSNKPAIY
-131 QDSISTLIKNNG
+131 QDSISTLINDYG

-154 VRQARL
+154 VRQTRL
-160 LNRFQRES
+160 INRFQGQSR
-168 PVPLL
+168 VPLL

-200 VPAADSALIYDMG
+200 VPTADSALIYDMG
-213 REVARQFKRLG
+213 REVARQFTRLG

-252 PAAVSRLSR
+252 PAAVARLSR
-261 LYMKGMQDGNVLAVA
+261 LYMRGMQDANVLAVA

-327 DVPALDTA
+327 NVPALDNSGAPT
-335 RGPSTLSKPT
+335 TLSKPV

-354 GFKGVV
+354 GFKGVI

-367 AGVMKVT
+367 KGVIAKV

-394 KNVPLALNTVLAAV
+394 KSVPVALQAVLAAV

-429 QWAGLRKRQ
+429 QWAGLRKYRPI
-438 LVSEQNLIADLN
+438 SEKNIIADLN

-456 LSHRLTER
+456 LGHRLAER
-464 SMTLLRNQGKLLPL
+464 SMTLLRNQQNILPL
-478 QRLDTLRL
+478 HHLDTLRI
-486 ATLVLGGTPSDTTD
+486 ATLVLGGSPADTTD
-500 FQRAVASYDAQVGHF
+500 FQRAVADYDARIAHF
-515 HLPAAPTLDE
+515 HLPAAPTMDE
-525 LADIRAK
+525 LMDIRAK
-532 LFGYDVVL
+532 LFSYDVVL

-549 PATNFGIAPEANML
+549 PATNFGIAPEAQLL

-571 QRVIL
+571 QQVVL
-576 TIFGSA
+576 SVFGSA
-582 YAAAKVRDFDRASA
+582 YAVAKVRDYDRASA
-596 VVMAY
+596 VVLAY
-601 QESADAQALAAQ
+601 QESTEAQQLAAQ

-619 GARGKLPVSVANNL
+619 GASGKLPVTVANNL
-633 PAGFGLSTQPG
+633 PAGYGLTTKPG

-654 AGMSPRLEARVD
+654 AGMDRRLEARID
-666 SIMQQAIAA
+666 SIMAQALTA

-691 VLRKSYGYQAKTG
+691 VLRKSYGYQ
-704 SEAAPALAGPSAS
+704 SAAGKEGLPVAVAPSDAVAS
-717 VATSA
+717 AA

-728 PTSATSA
+728 PGSAPTAGQPAAAAVQVA
-735 SPTSAAQASGPA
+735 S
-747 PAARLVQN
+747 ARLVRD

-786 SSLGQFFPFLRKTN
+786 STLGQFFPFLRKTD
-800 KAALKM
+800 KAGLKM
-806 RDVLT
+806 RDILT

-824 DFAKADGTLRRWF
+824 ALANDDGTLRRRWI
-837 RADSS
+837 RTDSS
-842 ARFPLAVA
+842 ARFPLPVA
-850 GGLWGRKQLPAYIY
+850 RGLWGRKDLPTYIY
-864 EKIGAVPLTAKPGY
+864 AQIGAAPLNAQQGY
-878 VYSDLSFYLYPEL
+878 VYSDLSFYLYPDL
-891 VQRRTGQAFEQFLS
+891 VRQRTGQPFEEFLE
-905 KQVYQPLGSG
+905 KQVYRPLGSG
-915 LHFQP
+915 LNFRPLHHF
-920 RHHASLRRIVPTE
+920 AESRIAPTE

-942 LHGYVDDE
+942 LRGYVDDE

-957 ISGHAGLFGSANDV
+957 VSGHAGLFGSANDV
-971 AQLAQAYAWSGRYG
+971 AQLAQAYAWGGRYG
-985 GQQVFSKDILADWTR
+985 GQQVFKADILADYTR
-1000 PQFAGNRRALAFDRP
+1000 CQFCPTNRRGLAFDRP
-1015 ASPPAGNTAPGASA
+1015 SSPATGNTAPDASA
-1029 GSFGHSG
+1029 SSFGHSG

-1082 EALR
+1082 EAIK

>member
-1 LLSEKPWLVLAGAFL
+1 
-16 RRLVLFGQTL
+16 
-26 GIVPTFAHPLISA
+26 
-39 LLLSRIKSFLL
+39 
-50 LLLVAAPLLAPA
+50 
-62 QRRPV
+62 
-67 TKKTAAIAKKTAIP
+67 
-81 KKMVASGQVP
+81 
-91 GFLRYLHSPW
+91 
-101 VDSLMRT
+101 MRS
-108 LTPRQRVGQL
+108 LTPRQRVAQL
-118 FMVAAYSNRPAIY
+118 FMVAAYSNKPAIY
-131 QDSISTLIKNNG
+131 QDSISTLIKDYG

-148 FFQGGP
+148 YFQGGP
-154 VRQARL
+154 VRQTRL
-160 LNRFQRES
+160 LNRFQSQSR
-168 PVPLL
+168 VPLL

-200 VPAADSALIYDMG
+200 VPEADSALIYDMG
-213 REVARQFKRLG
+213 REVARQFTRLG

-238 PANPVIGFRSWGEN
+238 PANPVIGFRSWGES
-252 PAAVSRLSR
+252 PAAVARLSR
-261 LYMKGMQDGNVLAVA
+261 LYMRGMQDAGVLAVA

-286 ADSHLALPLVRVDR
+286 ADSHLGLPIVRVDR

-306 ELPPFKNMIANG
+306 ELPSFKNMIANG

-327 DVPALDTA
+327 NVPALDSTGA
-335 RGPSTLSKPT
+335 PTTLSKPV
-345 VTGLLRQQL
+345 VTGLLRQKM

-367 AGVMKVT
+367 KGVISKV

-394 KNVPLALNTVLAAV
+394 KSVPVALQAVLAAV

-429 QWAGLRKRQ
+429 QWAGLRKYRPI
-438 LVSEQNLIADLN
+438 VEKNIIADLN

-456 LSHRLTER
+456 LSHRLTEH
-464 SMTLLRNQGKLLPL
+464 SITLLRNQRNILPL
-478 QRLDTLRL
+478 QRLDTLRV
-486 ATLVLGGTPSDTTD
+486 ATLVLGGSPTDTTD
-500 FQRAVASYDAQVGHF
+500 FQRVVADYDAQVAHF
-515 HLPAAPTLDE
+515 HLPAAPTMDE
-525 LADIRAK
+525 LMDVRAK
-532 LFGYDVVL
+532 LFTYDVVL

-549 PATNFGIAPEANML
+549 PATSFGIAPEAQLL

-571 QRVIL
+571 QQVIL
-576 TIFGSA
+576 SVFGSA
-582 YAAAKVRDFDRASA
+582 YAVAKVRDYDRASA
-596 VVMAY
+596 VVLAY
-601 QESADAQALAAQ
+601 QESTDAQQLAAQ

-619 GARGKLPVSVANNL
+619 GAHGKLPVTVANNL
-633 PAGFGLSTQPG
+633 PAGFGLTSKPG

-654 AGMSPRLEARVD
+654 AGMNKRLEARID
-666 SIMQQAIAA
+666 SVMAQALAA

-691 VLRKSYGYQAKTG
+691 VLRKSYGYKG
-704 SEAAPALAGPSAS
+704 SDSFTKLQDKLYSQSVETRGNTEQIEPANKEAEKEAAKLTNTVDDWLIANK
-717 VATSA
+717 VKD
-722 GNFGSE
+722 
-728 PTSATSA
+728 
-735 SPTSAAQASGPA
+735 
-747 PAARLVQN
+747 

-786 SSLGQFFPFLRKTN
+786 STLGQFFPFLRKTD
-800 KAALKM
+800 KASLKM
-806 RDVLT
+806 RDVLA

-824 DFAKADGTLRRWF
+824 ALATDDGTLRRRWF
-837 RADSS
+837 RPDSS
-842 ARFPLAVA
+842 ARFPLPVA
-850 GGLWGRKQLPAYIY
+850 RGLWGRKDLPVFIY
-864 EKIGAVPLTAKPGY
+864 EQIGAAPLNAKQGY
-878 VYSDLSFYLYPEL
+878 VYSDLSFYLYPDL
-891 VQRRTGQAFEQFLS
+891 VRRRTGQPFAEFLA
-905 KQVYQPLGSG
+905 KQVYRPLGSG

-920 RHHASLRRIVPTE
+920 LHHVAESRIAPTE

-942 LHGYVDDE
+942 LRGYVDDE

-971 AQLAQAYAWSGRYG
+971 AQLAQAYAWGGRYG
-985 GQQVFSKDILADWTR
+985 GQQVFKKEILADYTR
-1000 PQFAGNRRALAFDRP
+1000 QQSAASRRGLGFDRP
-1015 ASPPAGNTAPGASA
+1015 SSPTTGNTAPGASA
-1029 GSFGHSG
+1029 SSFGHSG

-1056 NRLNPSRRNNKLSQL
+1056 NRLNPSRRNNKLSEL

-1082 EALR
+1082 EAIR

>member
-1 LLSEKPWLVLAGAFL
+1 VSAANAPRYPNIPDFYVSIPPNRPPLSLPKSLL
-16 RRLVLFGQTL
+16 
-26 GIVPTFAHPLISA
+26 
-39 LLLSRIKSFLL
+39 FLL
-50 LLLVAAPLLAPA
+50 LLAAPLLAPA
-62 QRRPV
+62 QRRPAA
-67 TKKTAAIAKKTAIP
+67 KKAPKTARPAAPAAKT
-81 KKMVASGQVP
+81 P
-91 GFLRYLHSPW
+91 GFLQYLHSSW
-101 VDSLMRT
+101 VDSLMRS
-108 LTPRQRVGQL
+108 LTPRQRVAQL
-118 FMVAAYSNRPAIY
+118 FMVAAYSNKPAIY
-131 QDSISTLIKNNG
+131 QDSISTLINDYG

-154 VRQARL
+154 VRQTRL
-160 LNRFQRES
+160 INRFQGQSR
-168 PVPLL
+168 VPLL

-213 REVARQFKRLG
+213 REVARQFTRLG

-252 PAAVSRLSR
+252 PAAVARLSR
-261 LYMKGMQDGNVLAVA
+261 LYMRGMQDAGVLAVA

-286 ADSHLALPLVRVDR
+286 ADSHLALPIVRVDK

-306 ELPPFKNMIANG
+306 EFPSFKNMIANG
-318 IGGMMVAHL
+318 IGGMMIAHL
-327 DVPALDTA
+327 NVPALDNTGA
-335 RGPSTLSKPT
+335 PTTLSKPV
-345 VTGLLRQQL
+345 VTGLLRQQM

-367 AGVMKVT
+367 KGVIEKV

-379 EVRAILAGNDVLEFS
+379 EIRAILAGNDVLEFS
-394 KNVPLALNTVLAAV
+394 KSVPVALKAVLAAV

-429 QWAGLRKRQ
+429 QWAGLRKYRAI
-438 LVSEQNLIADLN
+438 SEKNLFADLN

-464 SMTLLRNQGKLLPL
+464 SITLLRNQRNILPL
-478 QRLDTLRL
+478 QRLDTLRI
-486 ATLVLGGTPSDTTD
+486 ATLVLGGAPADTTD
-500 FQRAVASYDAQVGHF
+500 FQRALADYDAQIAHF
-515 HLPAAPTLDE
+515 HLSAAPTMDE

-532 LFGYDVVL
+532 LFSYDMVL

-549 PATNFGIAPEANML
+549 PATNFGIAPEAQLL

-571 QRVIL
+571 QQVIL
-576 TIFGSA
+576 SVFGSA
-582 YAAAKVRDFDRASA
+582 YAVAKVRDYDRASA
-596 VVMAY
+596 VVLAY
-601 QESADAQALAAQ
+601 QESTEAQQLAAQ

-619 GARGKLPVSVANNL
+619 GAQGKLPVTVANNL
-633 PAGFGLSTQPG
+633 PAGFGLTTQPG
-644 LRLAYAHPED
+644 LRLSYAHPEA
-654 AGMSPRLEARVD
+654 AGMDGRLETRID
-666 SIMQQAIAA
+666 SIMQQALQA
-675 GATPGGQVVIA
+675 GATPGGQVLIA

-691 VLRKSYGYQAKTG
+691 VLRKSYGYQSATG
-704 SEAAPALAGPSAS
+704 SGPLPVPAAQNGVVAS
-717 VATSA
+717 GA

-728 PTSATSA
+728 PGSAASPSQSTTATS
-735 SPTSAAQASGPA
+735 P
-747 PAARLVQN
+747 PAARLVHN

-786 SSLGQFFPFLRKTN
+786 STLGQFFPFLQKTD
-800 KAALKM
+800 KASLKL
-806 RDVLT
+806 RDVLA

-824 DFAKADGTLRRWF
+824 ALTKDDGTLRRRWF
-837 RADSS
+837 RPDSS
-842 ARFPLAVA
+842 ARFPLPVA
-850 GGLWGRKQLPAYIY
+850 RGLWARKDLPGYIY
-864 EKIGAVPLTAKPGY
+864 EQIGAAPLTVQPGY
-878 VYSDLSFYLYPEL
+878 VYSDLSFYLYPWL
-891 VQRRTGQAFEQFLS
+891 VQRRTGQPFAEFLAR
-905 KQVYQPLGSG
+905 QVYRPLGSG

-920 RHHASLRRIVPTE
+920 LHHGPLSRIAPTE

-971 AQLAQAYAWSGRYG
+971 AQLAQAYAWGGRYG
-985 GQQVFSKDILADWTR
+985 GQQIFDKSILADYTR
-1000 PQFAGNRRALAFDRP
+1000 QQFVTTGNRRGLGFDRP
-1015 ASPPAGNTAPGASA
+1015 ASPAAGNTAPGASA
-1029 GSFGHSG
+1029 SSFGHSG

-1056 NRLNPSRRNNKLSQL
+1056 NRLNPSRRNNKLSEL

>member
-1 LLSEKPWLVLAGAFL
+1 MLPL
-16 RRLVLFGQTL
+16 R
-26 GIVPTFAHPLISA
+26 
-39 LLLSRIKSFLL
+39 LLLKKYLL
-50 LLLVAAPLLAPA
+50 LLLLAMPLLASA
-62 QRRPV
+62 QRRPAARPRP
-67 TKKTAAIAKKTAIP
+67 TKAVVIAKKTVP
-81 KKMVASGQVP
+81 SGQSP
-91 GFLRYLHSPW
+91 AFLRYLHSPW
-101 VDSLMRT
+101 VDSLMRA
-108 LTPRQRVGQL
+108 LTPRQRVAQL
-118 FMVAAYSNRPAIY
+118 FMLAAYSNKPAIY
-131 QDSISTLIKNNG
+131 QDSISTLIRDYG

-160 LNRFQRES
+160 LNRFQGQSR
-168 PVPLL
+168 VPLL

-187 SVLRFPYQMSLGA
+187 SVLKFPYQMSLGA
-200 VPAADSALIYDMG
+200 VPAADSGLVYDMG
-213 REVARQFKRLG
+213 REVARQFTRLG

-252 PAAVSRLSR
+252 PAAVARLSR
-261 LYMKGMQDGNVLAVA
+261 LYMKGMQDARVLAVA

-286 ADSHLALPLVRVDR
+286 ADSHLALPVVRVDR
-300 GRLDSL
+300 ERLDTL

-327 DVPALDTA
+327 NVPALDTV
-335 RGPSTLSKPT
+335 RGPSTLSKPI
-345 VTGLLRQQL
+345 VTGILRQQL

-367 AGVMKVT
+367 KGLITQV

-379 EVRAILAGNDVLEFS
+379 EVRALLAGNDVLEFS
-394 KNVPLALNTVLAAV
+394 KNVPLALASVLAAV

-429 QWAGLRKRQ
+429 QWAGLRKKP
-438 LVSEQNLIADLN
+438 VISELNIMADLN

-456 LSHRLTER
+456 LAHRLTAH
-464 SMTLLRNQGKLLPL
+464 SLTLLRNQGNLLPV
-478 QRLDTLRL
+478 QRLDTLRM
-486 ATLVLGGTPSDTTD
+486 ATLVLGGNPADTTD
-500 FQRAVASYDAQVGHF
+500 FQKAVASYVPMAHF

-525 LADIRAK
+525 LVDIRAK

-549 PATNFGIAPEANML
+549 PATNFGIAPEANLL

-571 QRVIL
+571 QRIIL
-576 TIFGSA
+576 SIFGSA

-601 QESADAQALAAQ
+601 QESPEAQELAAQ

-619 GARGKLPVSVANNL
+619 GAVGKLPVTVANNL
-633 PAGFGLSTQPG
+633 PVGFGLTTQPG

-654 AGMSPRLEARVD
+654 AGLDNRLEARID
-666 SIMQQAIAA
+666 SVMAQALAA
-675 GATPGGQVVIA
+675 GATPGGQVLIA

-691 VLRKSYGYQAKTG
+691 VLRKSYGYQAATSG
-704 SEAAPALAGPSAS
+704 AALSAS
-717 VATSA
+717 SSTNPNASSA
-722 GNFGSE
+722 ASGFGSE
-728 PTSATSA
+728 PGAAAGAPS
-735 SPTSAAQASGPA
+735 AQAAPGIGPQG
-747 PAARLVQN
+747 PRWVQN
-755 TDVYDLASLT
+755 TDLYDLASLT

-786 SSLGQFFPFLRKTN
+786 STLGQLFPFLRKTD
-800 KAALKM
+800 KAGLKM

-824 DFAKADGTLRRWF
+824 AYAKADGTLRRRWF
-837 RADSS
+837 RSDSS
-842 ARFPLAVA
+842 ARFPLPVA
-850 GGLWGRKQLPAYIY
+850 RGLWGRRELPARIY
-864 EKIGAVPLTAKPGY
+864 EQIGAAPLNAKPGY

-891 VQRRTGQAFEQFLS
+891 VQLRTGQSFEQFLEKS
-905 KQVYQPLGSG
+905 VYQPLGSG

-920 RHHASLRRIVPTE
+920 LHHAASTRIAPTE

-942 LHGYVDDE
+942 LRGYVDDE

-957 ISGHAGLFGSANDV
+957 VSGHAGLFGSANDV
-971 AQLAQAYAWSGRYG
+971 AQLAQTYAWGGRYG
-985 GQQVFSKDILADWTR
+985 GQQVFSKEILADWTR
-1000 PQFAGNRRALAFDRP
+1000 QQFPGTANRRALAFDRP
-1015 ASPPAGNTAPGASA
+1015 SAPATGNTAPGASA

-1036 FTGTYFWVDPEKE
+1036 FTGTYFWVDPDKG

-1056 NRLNPSRRNNKLSQL
+1056 NRLNPSRRNNKLSDL

>member
-1 LLSEKPWLVLAGAFL
+1 
-16 RRLVLFGQTL
+16 
-26 GIVPTFAHPLISA
+26 
-39 LLLSRIKSFLL
+39 
-50 LLLVAAPLLAPA
+50 
-62 QRRPV
+62 
-67 TKKTAAIAKKTAIP
+67 
-81 KKMVASGQVP
+81 
-91 GFLRYLHSPW
+91 
-101 VDSLMRT
+101 MRT
-108 LTPRQRVGQL
+108 LTPRQRVAQL
-118 FMVAAYSNRPAIY
+118 FMVAAYSNRKRIDE
-131 QDSISTLIKNNG
+131 DSISTLIKNYS

-154 VRQARL
+154 VRQTRI
-160 LNRFQRES
+160 LNRFQS
-168 PVPLL
+168 QSQVPLL

-213 REVARQFKRLG
+213 REVARQFQRLG
-224 MQVNF
+224 MHVNF

-238 PANPVIGFRSWGEN
+238 PNNPVIGFRSWGES
-252 PAAVSRLSR
+252 PAAVARLSR
-261 LYMKGMQDGNVLAVA
+261 LYMRGMQDAGVLAVA

-286 ADSHLALPLVRVDR
+286 ADSHLDLPLVRVDR
-300 GRLDSL
+300 GRLDTL
-306 ELPPFKNMIANG
+306 EFPPFKVMIKNG
-318 IGGMMVAHL
+318 IGGMMIAHL

-335 RGPSTLSKPT
+335 RGPSTLSKPI
-345 VTGLLRQQL
+345 VTGVLRQQL

-367 AGVMKVT
+367 KGLIKKV

-379 EVRAILAGNDVLEFS
+379 EVRALLAGNDVLEFS
-394 KNVPLALNTVLAAV
+394 KNVPLALQTVLAAV
-408 DSGRISQ
+408 DSGRITQ

-429 QWAGLRKRQ
+429 QWAGLRKYRP
-438 LVSEQNLIADLN
+438 VPEQNLFADLS
-450 PAHARY
+450 PPHARY

-464 SMTLLRNQGKLLPL
+464 GLTLLRNQNQLLPL
-478 QRLDTLRL
+478 QRLDSVRI
-486 ATLVLGGTPSDTTD
+486 ATLVLGGSPADTTD
-500 FQRAVASYDAQVGHF
+500 FQRAVADYDAQAAHF

-532 LFGYDVVL
+532 LFGYDIVL
-540 VALQSLGRL
+540 VALQNLGRL
-549 PATNFGIAPEANML
+549 PATSFGIAPEENLL

-576 TIFGSA
+576 SVFGSA
-582 YAAAKVRDFDRASA
+582 YAVAKVRDFDRASA
-596 VVMAY
+596 VIMAY
-601 QESADAQALAAQ
+601 QESTQAQQLAAQ
-613 LIFGGI
+613 LIFGGV
-619 GARGKLPVSVANNL
+619 GATGKLPVTVANSL
-633 PAGFGLSTQPG
+633 PAGFGLTTQPG
-644 LRLAYAHPED
+644 LRLAYANPED
-654 AGMSPRLEARVD
+654 AGMNNRLEARVD
-666 SIMQQAIAA
+666 SIMQQALAA
-675 GATPGGQVVIA
+675 GATPGGQVLIA
-686 RRGVV
+686 HKGVV
-691 VLRKSYGYQAKTG
+691 VLQKSYGYKTSANAG
-704 SEAAPALAGPSAS
+704 NSPFAGASGEAVPSA
-717 VATSA
+717 A

-728 PTSATSA
+728 PGKGPSANPMTVV
-735 SPTSAAQASGPA
+735 P
-747 PAARLVQN
+747 ARLQSPRSVQN

-774 LKLQEQ
+774 LRLQAQ

-786 SSLGQFFPFLRKTN
+786 STLGQFFPFLKKTN
-800 KAALKM
+800 KASLKM

-824 DFAKADGTLRRWF
+824 ALAKKDGTLRRRWF

-842 ARFPLAVA
+842 ARFPLPVA
-850 GGLWGRKQLPAYIY
+850 HGLWGRKKLPAYIY
-864 EKIGAVPLTAKPGY
+864 AQIGAAPLSAKPGY

-891 VQRRTGQAFEQFLS
+891 VQRRTGQPFEQFLAQ
-905 KQVYQPLGSG
+905 QVYRPLGSN

-920 RHHASLRRIVPTE
+920 LYHNLASHIVPTE

-950 GAALLGG
+950 GAAMLGG

-971 AQLAQAYAWSGRYG
+971 AQLAQAYAWGGRYG
-985 GQQVFSKDILADWTR
+985 GQQIFDKAILADYTR
-1000 PQFAGNRRALAFDRP
+1000 CQFCPTNRRGLAFDRP
-1015 ASPPAGNTAPGASA
+1015 GGPTVGNTAPGASA
-1029 GSFGHSG
+1029 SSFGHSG

-1082 EALR
+1082 EALRP

>member
-1 LLSEKPWLVLAGAFL
+1 LLTKKYLW
-16 RRLVLFGQTL
+16 
-26 GIVPTFAHPLISA
+26 
-39 LLLSRIKSFLL
+39 LL
-50 LLLVAAPLLAPA
+50 LLLAAPLLAPA

-67 TKKTAAIAKKTAIP
+67 VRAARSHPRHTIPTPP
-81 KKMVASGQVP
+81 KKVVASQVP
-91 GFLRYLHSPW
+91 AFLRYLHSAW
-101 VDSLMRT
+101 VDSLMRA
-108 LTPRQRVGQL
+108 LPPRQRVAQL
-118 FMVAAYSNRPAIY
+118 FMLAAYSNKPAIY
-131 QDSISTLIKNNG
+131 QDSISTLIRDYG

-148 FFQGGP
+148 YFQGGP

-168 PVPLL
+168 RVPLL

-187 SVLRFPYQMSLGA
+187 SVLRFPYQMTLGA
-200 VPAADSALIYDMG
+200 APAADSLLLYDMG
-213 REVARQFKRLG
+213 REVARQFRRLG

-238 PANPVIGFRSWGEN
+238 PNNPVIGFRSWGEN
-252 PAAVSRLSR
+252 PAAVARLSR
-261 LYMKGMQDGNVLAVA
+261 LYMRGMQDAGVLAVA

-286 ADSHLALPLVRVDR
+286 ADSHLGLPVVRVDR
-300 GRLDSL
+300 QRLDTL

-327 DVPALDTA
+327 NVPALDTV
-335 RGPSTLSKPT
+335 RGPSTLSKPI
-345 VTGLLRQQL
+345 VTGVLRQQL
-354 GFKGVV
+354 GFRGVV

-367 AGVMKVT
+367 KGLTNLV
-374 PTGEA
+374 PPGEA
-379 EVRAILAGNDVLEFS
+379 EVRALLAGNDVLEFS
-394 KNVPLALNTVLAAV
+394 KNVPLALTSVLAAV

-429 QWAGLRKRQ
+429 QWAGLRRRP
-438 LVSEQNLIADLN
+438 VISEQNLLADLN
-450 PAHARY
+450 PPHARY
-456 LSHRLTER
+456 LAHRLTAH
-464 SMTLLRNQGKLLPL
+464 SLTLLRNQRNLLPL

-486 ATLVLGGTPSDTTD
+486 ATLVLGGEPADTTE
-500 FQRAVASYDAQVGHF
+500 FQRAVTDYDAQVAHF
-515 HLPAAPTLDE
+515 YLPAAPTLDE
-525 LADIRAK
+525 LTDMRAR

-549 PATNFGIAPEANML
+549 PATNFGIAPEANVL

-576 TIFGSA
+576 SIFGAA
-582 YAAAKVRDFDRASA
+582 YAAARVRDFDRASA

-601 QESADAQALAAQ
+601 QESPEAQQLAAQ

-619 GARGKLPVSVANNL
+619 GAVGKLPVTVANNL
-633 PAGFGLSTQPG
+633 PAGFGLTTQPG

-654 AGMSPRLEARVD
+654 AGMDNCLEARVD
-666 SIMQQAIAA
+666 SIMRQALQA
-675 GATPGGQVVIA
+675 GATPGGQVLIA

-691 VLRKSYGYQAKTG
+691 VLRKSYGVQAFT
-704 SEAAPALAGPSAS
+704 SPPGPLSKREGELIYS
-717 VATSA
+717 S
-722 GNFGSE
+722 SLKLQ
-728 PTSATSA
+728 A
-735 SPTSAAQASGPA
+735 SPPSLLERGPGGEVNGRA
-747 PAARLVQN
+747 VRN
-755 TDVYDLASLT
+755 TDLYDLASLT

-786 SSLGQFFPFLRKTN
+786 STLGQLFPFLAKTN
-800 KAALKM
+800 KASLKL
-806 RDVLT
+806 RDVLA

-824 DFAKADGTLRRWF
+824 AFAKPDGSLRRTWF

-842 ARFPLAVA
+842 ARFPLPVA
-850 GGLWGRKQLPAYIY
+850 RGLWGSRRLPGCIY
-864 EKIGAVPLTAKPGY
+864 QQIGAAPLTARPGY

-891 VQRRTGQAFEQFLS
+891 VLRRTGQPFEQFLA
-905 KQVYQPLGSG
+905 KEVYRPLGSG

-920 RHHASLRRIVPTE
+920 LHHAPLRRIVPTE

-957 ISGHAGLFGSANDV
+957 ISGHAGLFGASNDV
-971 AQLAQAYAWSGRYG
+971 AQLAQAYAWGGRYG
-985 GQQVFSKDILADWTR
+985 GQQLFSREILTDWTR
-1000 PQFAGNRRALAFDRP
+1000 QQFANNRRALAFDRP
-1015 ASPPAGNTAPGASA
+1015 ASPAAGNTAPGASA

-1036 FTGTYFWVDPEKE
+1036 FTGTYFWVDPARE

-1056 NRLNPSRRNNKLSQL
+1056 NRVNPSRRNNKLSEL

>member
-1 LLSEKPWLVLAGAFL
+1 LRLDLLPRPHL
-16 RRLVLFGQTL
+16 
-26 GIVPTFAHPLISA
+26 SA
-39 LLLSRIKSFLL
+39 KKYLLFLL
-50 LLLVAAPLLAPA
+50 LLASPLLAFA
-62 QRRPV
+62 QRRPASRA
-67 TKKTAAIAKKTAIP
+67 TP
-81 KKMVASGQVP
+81 KKAVASLPKPRPAGQQP

-108 LTPRQRVGQL
+108 LTPRQRVAQL
-118 FMVAAYSNRPAIY
+118 FMVAAYSNKPAIY
-131 QDSISTLIKNNG
+131 QDSISTLIRDYG

-154 VRQARL
+154 VRQVRL
-160 LNRFQRES
+160 LNRFQKES
-168 PVPLL
+168 RVPLL

-200 VPAADSALIYDMG
+200 VPATDSALIYDMG

-261 LYMKGMQDGNVLAVA
+261 LYMKGMQDANVLAVA

-354 GFKGVV
+354 GFRGVV

-379 EVRAILAGNDVLEFS
+379 EVRALLAGNDVLEFS
-394 KNVPLALNTVLAAV
+394 KNVPLALRTVLAAV

-429 QWAGLRKRQ
+429 QWSGLRR
-438 LVSEQNLIADLN
+438 LRPVSEQNIIADLN

-456 LSHRLTER
+456 LAHRLTAR
-464 SMTLLRNQGKLLPL
+464 SITLLRNQRGFLPL

-486 ATLVLGGTPSDTTD
+486 ATLVLGGSPGDTTD
-500 FQRAVASYDAQVGHF
+500 FQRAVASYDAQAGHF

-532 LFGYDVVL
+532 LFSYDVVL

-549 PATNFGIAPEANML
+549 PATNFGIAPEANLL

-571 QRVIL
+571 QRVVL
-576 TIFGSA
+576 SIFGSA

-596 VVMAY
+596 VVLAY
-601 QESADAQALAAQ
+601 QESQPAQELAAQ

-619 GARGKLPVSVANNL
+619 GASGKLPVSVANNL
-633 PAGFGLSTQPG
+633 LAGFGLTTQPG

-654 AGMSPRLEARVD
+654 AGLSPRLEARVD
-666 SIMQQAIAA
+666 SIMAQALAA

-691 VLRKSYGYQAKTG
+691 VLRKSYGLQEKATSSG
-704 SEAAPALAGPSAS
+704 VTVQPSAS
-717 VATSA
+717 VSAA

-728 PTSATSA
+728 PGSEPGRPMGA
-735 SPTSAAQASGPA
+735 SPATQPLSTPA
-747 PAARLVQN
+747 PGARAVQN
-755 TDVYDLASLT
+755 TDLYDLASLT

-774 LKLQEQ
+774 LKLQAQ

-786 SSLGQFFPFLRKTN
+786 STLGQLFPFLRKTN
-800 KAALKM
+800 KANLKM

-824 DFAKADGTLRRWF
+824 DFAKADGSLRRRWF
-837 RADSS
+837 RPDSS
-842 ARFPLAVA
+842 ARFPLPVA
-850 GGLWGRKQLPAYIY
+850 GGLWGRKKLPAYIY
-864 EKIGAVPLTAKPGY
+864 DKIGAAPLSAKPGY

-891 VQRRTGQAFEQFLS
+891 VQRRTGQPFEQFLS
-905 KQVYQPLGSG
+905 KEVYQPLGSG

-920 RHHASLRRIVPTE
+920 RHHAALGRIVPTE

-942 LHGYVDDE
+942 LRGYVDDE

-971 AQLAQAYAWSGRYG
+971 AQLAQAYAWGGRYG
-985 GQQVFSKDILADWTR
+985 GQQIFDKTILADWTR
-1000 PQFAGNRRALAFDRP
+1000 AQSAGNRRGLAFDRP
-1015 ASPPAGNTAPGASA
+1015 ASPSAGNTAPGASA

-1056 NRLNPSRRNNKLSQL
+1056 NRVNPSRRNNKLSQL

-1082 EALR
+1082 EAIR

>member
-1 LLSEKPWLVLAGAFL
+1 LSLPKSLL
-16 RRLVLFGQTL
+16 
-26 GIVPTFAHPLISA
+26 
-39 LLLSRIKSFLL
+39 FLL
-50 LLLVAAPLLAPA
+50 LLAAPLLAPA
-62 QRRPV
+62 QRRPAAKIAV
-67 TKKTAAIAKKTAIP
+67 KAAAKTVRPAAPAATA
-81 KKMVASGQVP
+81 P
-91 GFLRYLHSPW
+91 GFLQYLHSPW
-101 VDSLMRT
+101 VDSLMRS
-108 LTPRQRVGQL
+108 LTPRQRVAQL
-118 FMVAAYSNRPAIY
+118 FMVAAYSNKPAIY
-131 QDSISTLIKNNG
+131 QDSISMLINDYG

-154 VRQARL
+154 VRQTRL
-160 LNRFQRES
+160 INRFQGQSR
-168 PVPLL
+168 VPLL

-213 REVARQFKRLG
+213 REVARQFTRLG

-238 PANPVIGFRSWGEN
+238 PTNPVIGFRSWGEN
-252 PAAVSRLSR
+252 PAAVARLSR
-261 LYMKGMQDGNVLAVA
+261 LYMRGMQDARVLAVA

-286 ADSHLALPLVRVDR
+286 ADSHLALPVVRVDR
-300 GRLDSL
+300 RRLDSL
-306 ELPPFKNMIANG
+306 ELPSFKAMIKNG

-327 DVPALDTA
+327 NVPALDSTGA
-335 RGPSTLSKPT
+335 PTTLSKPV
-345 VTGLLRQQL
+345 VTGLLRQKM

-367 AGVMKVT
+367 KGVIEKV

-379 EVRAILAGNDVLEFS
+379 EIRAILAGNDVLEFS
-394 KNVPLALNTVLAAV
+394 KSVPVALKAVLAAV

-429 QWAGLRKRQ
+429 QWAGLRKHRPIP
-438 LVSEQNLIADLN
+438 EQNLFADLN
-450 PAHARY
+450 PPHARY
-456 LSHRLTER
+456 LSHQLTAH
-464 SMTLLRNQGKLLPL
+464 SITLLRNQRNMLPL
-478 QRLDTLRL
+478 QRLDTLRI
-486 ATLVLGGTPSDTTD
+486 ATLVLGGAPTDTTD
-500 FQRAVASYDAQVGHF
+500 FQRAVADYDAQIAHF
-515 HLPAAPTLDE
+515 HLPAAPTMDE
-525 LADIRAK
+525 LNDVRAK
-532 LFGYDVVL
+532 LFSYDVVL

-549 PATNFGIAPEANML
+549 PATSFGIAPEAQLL

-571 QRVIL
+571 QQVIL
-576 TIFGSA
+576 SVFGSA
-582 YAAAKVRDFDRASA
+582 YAVAKVRDYDRASA
-596 VVMAY
+596 VVLAY
-601 QESADAQALAAQ
+601 QESPDAQQLAAQ

-619 GARGKLPVSVANNL
+619 GAQGKLPVTVASNL
-633 PAGFGLSTQPG
+633 PTGFGLRTQPG
-644 LRLAYAHPED
+644 LRLAYAHPEA
-654 AGMSPRLEARVD
+654 AGLNNRLEARVD
-666 SIMQQAIAA
+666 SIMQQALAA
-675 GATPGGQVVIA
+675 GATPGGQVLIA

-691 VLRKSYGYQAKTG
+691 VLRKSYGYQSNTG
-704 SEAAPALAGPSAS
+704 SAPLPLVAGGAVAS
-717 VATSA
+717 GA

-728 PTSATSA
+728 PG
-735 SPTSAAQASGPA
+735 SAASIGQPA
-747 PAARLVQN
+747 VVATRPAAARPVQN

-786 SSLGQFFPFLRKTN
+786 STLGQFFPFLQKTN
-800 KAALKM
+800 KAGLKL
-806 RDVLT
+806 RDVLA

-824 DFAKADGTLRRWF
+824 ALAKDDGTLRRRWF
-837 RADSS
+837 RPDSS
-842 ARFPLAVA
+842 ARFPLPVA
-850 GGLWGRKQLPAYIY
+850 RGLWARRDLPEYIY
-864 EKIGAVPLTAKPGY
+864 GQIGAAPLAEKPGY
-878 VYSDLSFYLYPEL
+878 VYSDLSFYLYPWL
-891 VQRRTGQAFEQFLS
+891 VQRRTGQPFAEFLAR
-905 KQVYQPLGSG
+905 QVYRPLGSG

-920 RHHASLRRIVPTE
+920 LHHGLLSRIAPTE

-971 AQLAQAYAWSGRYG
+971 AQLAQAYAWGGRYG
-985 GQQVFSKDILADWTR
+985 GQQVFDKTILADYTR
-1000 PQFAGNRRALAFDRP
+1000 QQSAVNRRGLGFDRP
-1015 ASPPAGNTAPGASA
+1015 ASPAAGNTAPSASA
-1029 GSFGHSG
+1029 SSFGHSG

-1056 NRLNPSRRNNKLSQL
+1056 NRLNPSRRNNKLSEL

>member
-1 LLSEKPWLVLAGAFL
+1 LSAKKYLL
-16 RRLVLFGQTL
+16 
-26 GIVPTFAHPLISA
+26 
-39 LLLSRIKSFLL
+39 FLL
-50 LLLVAAPLLAPA
+50 LLASPLLAPA
-62 QRRPV
+62 QRRPAARPAS
-67 TKKTAAIAKKTAIP
+67 KKTAASLP
-81 KKMVASGQVP
+81 KPRPASQQP
-91 GFLRYLHSPW
+91 GFLRYLHSVW

-118 FMVAAYSNRPAIY
+118 FMVAAYSNKPAIY
-131 QDSISTLIKNNG
+131 QDSVSMLIKNNG

-154 VRQARL
+154 VRQTRL
-160 LNRFQRES
+160 LNRFQKES
-168 PVPLL
+168 SVPLL

-187 SVLRFPYQMSLGA
+187 SVLRFPYQMTLGA
-200 VPAADSALIYDMG
+200 VPAADSALLYDMG

-261 LYMKGMQDGNVLAVA
+261 LYMKGMQDSGVLAVA

-286 ADSHLALPLVRVDR
+286 ADSHLALPLLRVDR

-306 ELPPFKNMIANG
+306 ELPPFKSMIANG

-367 AGVMKVT
+367 QGVMKVT

-379 EVRAILAGNDVLEFS
+379 EVRALLAGNDVLEFS
-394 KNVPLALNTVLAAV
+394 KNVPLALRTALAAV

-429 QWAGLRKRQ
+429 QWAGLRRAAAIKEANI
-438 LVSEQNLIADLN
+438 VADLN

-456 LSHRLTER
+456 LAHRLAAR
-464 SMTLLRNQGKLLPL
+464 SLTLLRNQGSFLPL

-486 ATLVLGGTPSDTTD
+486 ATLVLGGSPADTTD
-500 FQRAVASYDAQVGHF
+500 FQRAVASYDAQAGHF

-525 LADIRAK
+525 LEDIRAK

-549 PATNFGIAPEANML
+549 PATNFGIAPEANLL

-571 QRVIL
+571 QRVVL
-576 TIFGSA
+576 SIFGSA

-601 QESADAQALAAQ
+601 QESSDAQALAAQ

-619 GARGKLPVSVANNL
+619 GASGKLPVSVSGSL
-633 PAGFGLSTQPG
+633 PAGFGLRTQPG
-644 LRLAYAHPED
+644 LRLAYAHPEA

-666 SIMQQAIAA
+666 SIMAQALAA

-691 VLRKSYGYQAKTG
+691 VLRKSYGVQEKQAG
-704 SEAAPALAGPSAS
+704 SSTAPAAVPGASATA
-717 VATSA
+717 V

-728 PTSATSA
+728 PGSEPGRPAGA
-735 SPTSAAQASGPA
+735 SPASQPLNASQPHG
-747 PAARLVQN
+747 ARAVQN
-755 TDVYDLASLT
+755 TDLYDLASLT

-774 LKLQEQ
+774 LRLQAQ

-786 SSLGQFFPFLRKTN
+786 STLGQLFPFLRKTD
-800 KAALKM
+800 KAGLKM
-806 RDVLT
+806 RAVLA

-824 DFAKADGTLRRWF
+824 DFAKADGSLRRRWF
-837 RADSS
+837 RPDSS
-842 ARFPLAVA
+842 AGFPLPVA
-850 GGLWGRKQLPAYIY
+850 GGLWGRRQLPAYIY
-864 EKIGAVPLTAKPGY
+864 AKIGAAPLTAQPGY

-891 VQRRTGQAFEQFLS
+891 VQRRTGQPFEQFLA
-905 KQVYQPLGSG
+905 KEVYRPLGSG

-920 RHHASLRRIVPTE
+920 RHHAALSRIVPTE

-971 AQLAQAYAWSGRYG
+971 AQLAQAYAWGGRYG
-985 GQQVFSKDILADWTR
+985 GQQLFDKAILADWTR
-1000 PQFAGNRRALAFDRP
+1000 AQLASNRRGLAFDRP

-1029 GSFGHSG
+1029 SSFGHSG
-1036 FTGTYFWVDPEKE
+1036 FTGTYFWVAPEKE

-1056 NRLNPSRRNNKLSQL
+1056 NRVNPSRRNNKLSQL

-1082 EALR
+1082 EAIL

>member
-1 LLSEKPWLVLAGAFL
+1 LSLPKSLL
-16 RRLVLFGQTL
+16 
-26 GIVPTFAHPLISA
+26 
-39 LLLSRIKSFLL
+39 FLL
-50 LLLVAAPLLAPA
+50 LLAAPLLAPA
-62 QRRPV
+62 QRRPAA
-67 TKKTAAIAKKTAIP
+67 KIASKAASKTVRPAVPSAKA
-81 KKMVASGQVP
+81 P
-91 GFLRYLHSPW
+91 GFLQYLHSPW
-101 VDSLMRT
+101 VDSLMRS
-108 LTPRQRVGQL
+108 LTPRQRVAQL
-118 FMVAAYSNRPAIY
+118 FMVAAYSNKPAIY
-131 QDSISTLIKNNG
+131 QDSISTLINDYG

-154 VRQARL
+154 VRQTRL
-160 LNRFQRES
+160 INRFQGQSR
-168 PVPLL
+168 VPLL

-213 REVARQFKRLG
+213 REVARQFTRLG

-238 PANPVIGFRSWGEN
+238 AANPVIGFRSWGEN
-252 PAAVSRLSR
+252 PAAVARLSR
-261 LYMKGMQDGNVLAVA
+261 LYMRGMQDARVLAVA

-286 ADSHLALPLVRVDR
+286 ADSHLALPVVRVDR
-300 GRLDSL
+300 RRLDSL
-306 ELPPFKNMIANG
+306 ELPSFKAMIKNG

-327 DVPALDTA
+327 SVPALDSSGAPT
-335 RGPSTLSKPT
+335 TLSKPV
-345 VTGLLRQQL
+345 VTGLLRQQM

-367 AGVMKVT
+367 KGVIEKV

-379 EVRAILAGNDVLEFS
+379 EIRAILAGNDVLEFS
-394 KNVPLALNTVLAAV
+394 KSVPVALKAVLAAV

-415 ARIDESCRRVLALK
+415 ARIDESCRRILALK
-429 QWAGLRKRQ
+429 QWAGLRKYRPIA
-438 LVSEQNLIADLN
+438 EQNLFADLN

-456 LSHRLTER
+456 LSHRLTAH
-464 SMTLLRNQGKLLPL
+464 SITLLRNQRNILPL
-478 QRLDTLRL
+478 QRLDTLRV
-486 ATLVLGGTPSDTTD
+486 ATLVLGGAPADTTD
-500 FQRAVASYDAQVGHF
+500 FQRAVADYDAQVAHF
-515 HLPAAPTLDE
+515 HLPAAPTMDE
-525 LADIRAK
+525 LNDVRAK

-549 PATNFGIAPEANML
+549 PATSFGISPEAQLL

-571 QRVIL
+571 QQVVL
-576 TIFGSA
+576 SVFGSA
-582 YAAAKVRDFDRASA
+582 YAVAKVRDYDRASA
-596 VVMAY
+596 VVLAY
-601 QESADAQALAAQ
+601 QESSDAQQLAAQ

-619 GARGKLPVSVANNL
+619 GAQGKLPVTVANNL
-633 PAGFGLSTQPG
+633 PADFGLRTQPG
-644 LRLAYAHPED
+644 SRLGYAHPEA

-666 SIMQQAIAA
+666 SIMQQALAA
-675 GATPGGQVVIA
+675 GATPGGQVLIA

-691 VLRKSYGYQAKTG
+691 VLRKSYGYQSNAG
-704 SEAAPALAGPSAS
+704 SAPLPLAAGGVVAS
-717 VATSA
+717 GA

-728 PTSATSA
+728 PGSAPNSNQ
-735 SPTSAAQASGPA
+735 PAAATNQ
-747 PAARLVQN
+747 PAARSVRN

-774 LKLQEQ
+774 LKLQAQ

-786 SSLGQFFPFLRKTN
+786 STLGQFFPFLQNTN
-800 KAALKM
+800 KANLKL
-806 RDVLT
+806 RDVLA

-824 DFAKADGTLRRWF
+824 ALAKDDGTLRRRWF

-842 ARFPLAVA
+842 ARFPLPVA
-850 GGLWGRKQLPAYIY
+850 RGLWGRKDLPAYIY
-864 EKIGAVPLTAKPGY
+864 EQIGAAPLTEKPGY
-878 VYSDLSFYLYPEL
+878 VYSDLSFYLYSWL
-891 VQRRTGQAFEQFLS
+891 VQRRTGQPFAEYLAR
-905 KQVYQPLGSG
+905 QVYRPLGSG

-920 RHHASLRRIVPTE
+920 LHHGPLSRIAPTE

-971 AQLAQAYAWSGRYG
+971 AQLAQAYAWGGRYG
-985 GQQVFSKDILADWTR
+985 GQQVFDKAILTDYTR
-1000 PQFAGNRRALAFDRP
+1000 QQSAINRRGLGFDRP
-1015 ASPPAGNTAPGASA
+1015 ASPAAGNTAPGASA

-1056 NRLNPSRRNNKLSQL
+1056 NRLNSSRRNNKLSEL

>member
-1 LLSEKPWLVLAGAFL
+1 MSRFKL
-16 RRLVLFGQTL
+16 
-26 GIVPTFAHPLISA
+26 
-39 LLLSRIKSFLL
+39 LLLSLL
-50 LLLVAAPLLAPA
+50 LSVPLLASA
-62 QRRPV
+62 QRRPALRPVKKVVRPV
-67 TKKTAAIAKKTAIP
+67 TP
-81 KKMVASGQVP
+81 KSTKLVP
-91 GFLRYLHSPW
+91 GFLSYLHSPW

-108 LTPRQRVGQL
+108 LTPRQRVAQL
-118 FMVAAYSNRPAIY
+118 FMVAAYSNKPAIY
-131 QDSISTLIKNNG
+131 QDSISTLINDYG

-154 VRQARL
+154 VRQTRL
-160 LNRFQRES
+160 INRFQGQSR
-168 PVPLL
+168 VPLL

-200 VPAADSALIYDMG
+200 VPTADSALIYDMG
-213 REVARQFKRLG
+213 REVARQFTRLG

-252 PAAVSRLSR
+252 PAEVARLSR
-261 LYMKGMQDGNVLAVA
+261 LYMRGMQDAGVLAVA

-286 ADSHLALPLVRVDR
+286 ADSHLALPIVRVDR

-306 ELPPFKNMIANG
+306 ELPSFKNMIANG

-327 DVPALDTA
+327 NVPALDSTGA
-335 RGPSTLSKPT
+335 PTTLSKPV
-345 VTGLLRQQL
+345 VTGLLRQKL

-367 AGVMKVT
+367 KGVISKV

-394 KNVPLALNTVLAAV
+394 KSVPVALQAVLAAV

-429 QWAGLRKRQ
+429 QWAGLRKHRPIA
-438 LVSEQNLIADLN
+438 EKNIIADLN

-456 LSHRLTER
+456 LSHRLTEH
-464 SMTLLRNQGKLLPL
+464 SLTLLRNQHNILPL
-478 QRLDTLRL
+478 QRLDTLRV
-486 ATLVLGGTPSDTTD
+486 ATLMLGGSPTDTTD
-500 FQRAVASYDAQVGHF
+500 FQRAVADYDAQVAHF
-515 HLPAAPTLDE
+515 HLPAAPTMDE
-525 LADIRAK
+525 LMDVRAK
-532 LFGYDVVL
+532 LFTYDVVL

-549 PATNFGIAPEANML
+549 PATSFGIAPEAQLL

-571 QRVIL
+571 QQVVL
-576 TIFGSA
+576 SVFGSA
-582 YAAAKVRDFDRASA
+582 YAVAKVRDYDRASA
-596 VVMAY
+596 VVLAY
-601 QESADAQALAAQ
+601 QESTDAQQLAAQ

-619 GARGKLPVSVANNL
+619 GASGKLPVTVANNL
-633 PAGFGLSTQPG
+633 PAGFGLTTQPG

-654 AGMSPRLEARVD
+654 AGMDRHLEARVD
-666 SIMQQAIAA
+666 SLMAQALAA
-675 GATPGGQVVIA
+675 GATPGGQIVIA

-691 VLRKSYGYQAKTG
+691 VLRKSYGYQATTG
-704 SEAAPALAGPSAS
+704 AAQPAGGVPS
-717 VATSA
+717 VAVASAA

-728 PTSATSA
+728 PGSAPA
-735 SPTSAAQASGPA
+735 GSPPAALAAPA
-747 PAARLVQN
+747 VAARLVRD

-786 SSLGQFFPFLRKTN
+786 STLGQFFPFLRKTN
-800 KAALKM
+800 KASLKM
-806 RDVLT
+806 RDVLA

-824 DFAKADGTLRRWF
+824 ALAADDGTLRRRWF
-837 RADSS
+837 RVDSS
-842 ARFPLAVA
+842 ARFSLPVA
-850 GGLWGRKQLPAYIY
+850 RGLWGRKDLPAYIY
-864 EKIGAVPLTAKPGY
+864 EQIGAAPLNAKQDY
-878 VYSDLSFYLYPEL
+878 VYSDLSFYLYPDL
-891 VQRRTGQAFEQFLS
+891 VRRRTGQPFAEFLA
-905 KQVYQPLGSG
+905 KQVYRPLGSG

-920 RHHASLRRIVPTE
+920 LHHVAESRIAPTE

-942 LHGYVDDE
+942 LRGYVDDE

-971 AQLAQAYAWSGRYG
+971 AQLAQAYAWGGRYG
-985 GQQVFSKDILADWTR
+985 GQQIFKTDILADYTR
-1000 PQFAGNRRALAFDRP
+1000 CQFCPTSRRGLAFDRP
-1015 ASPPAGNTAPGASA
+1015 SIPATGNTAPGASA
-1029 GSFGHSG
+1029 SSFGHSG

-1056 NRLNPSRRNNKLSQL
+1056 NRLNPSRRNNKLSEL

-1082 EALR
+1082 EAIR

>member
-1 LLSEKPWLVLAGAFL
+1 LSLPKSLLCL
-16 RRLVLFGQTL
+16 
-26 GIVPTFAHPLISA
+26 
-39 LLLSRIKSFLL
+39 FLL
-50 LLLVAAPLLAPA
+50 AAPLLAPA
-62 QRRPV
+62 QRRP
-67 TKKTAAIAKKTAIP
+67 TARPIKKIARVVAPRVAARPTPA
-81 KKMVASGQVP
+81 
-91 GFLRYLHSPW
+91 FLGYLHSPW

-108 LTPRQRVGQL
+108 LTPRQRVAQL
-118 FMVAAYSNRPAIY
+118 FMVAAYSNKPAIY
-131 QDSISTLIKNNG
+131 QDSISTLIKEYG

-154 VRQARL
+154 VRQTRL
-160 LNRFQRES
+160 INRFQGQS
-168 PVPLL
+168 SVPLL

-213 REVARQFKRLG
+213 REVARQFTRLG

-238 PANPVIGFRSWGEN
+238 PNNPVIGFRSWGEN
-252 PAAVSRLSR
+252 PAAVARLSR
-261 LYMKGMQDGNVLAVA
+261 LYMRGMQDAGVLAVA

-306 ELPPFKNMIANG
+306 ELPPFKSMIANG

-327 DVPALDTA
+327 NVPALDATGA
-335 RGPSTLSKPT
+335 PTTLSKP
-345 VTGLLRQQL
+345 VITGLLRQQL

-367 AGVMKVT
+367 KGVIAKV

-394 KNVPLALNTVLAAV
+394 KNVPVALQAVLAAV

-429 QWAGLRKRQ
+429 QWAGLRRYQPIAEK
-438 LVSEQNLIADLN
+438 NIFADLN
-450 PAHARY
+450 PPHARY

-464 SMTLLRNQGKLLPL
+464 SLTLLRNERHMLPL

-486 ATLVLGGTPSDTTD
+486 ATLVLGGSPADTTD
-500 FQRAVASYDAQVGHF
+500 FQRAVADYDATVAHF

-540 VALQSLGRL
+540 VALQNLGRL
-549 PATNFGIAPEANML
+549 PATNFGIAPEAQLL

-571 QRVIL
+571 QQVIL
-576 TIFGSA
+576 SVFGSA
-582 YAAAKVRDFDRASA
+582 YAVAKVRDYDRASA
-596 VVMAY
+596 VVLAY
-601 QESADAQALAAQ
+601 QESADAQRLAAQ
-613 LIFGGI
+613 LIFGGV
-619 GARGKLPVSVANNL
+619 GATGKLPVTVANNL

-644 LRLAYAHPED
+644 LRLAYANPED
-654 AGMSPRLEARVD
+654 AGMDSRLEARVD
-666 SIMQQAIAA
+666 SIMAQALAA
-675 GATPGGQVVIA
+675 GATPGGQVLIA
-686 RRGVV
+686 RRGIT
-691 VLRKSYGYQAKTG
+691 VLRKSYGYQANMVGNQLPVTT
-704 SEAAPALAGPSAS
+704 LPSGS
-717 VATSA
+717 VASAA

-728 PTSATSA
+728 PGSAAGAVGAVSQPSATTSQA
-735 SPTSAAQASGPA
+735 PTP
-747 PAARLVQN
+747 RLVQN

-786 SSLGQFFPFLRKTN
+786 STLGQFFPFLQKTD
-800 KAALKM
+800 KAGLKM

-824 DFAKADGTLRRWF
+824 ALAKTDGTLRRRWF

-842 ARFPLAVA
+842 ARFPLPVA
-850 GGLWGRKQLPAYIY
+850 RRLWGSRKLPAYIY
-864 EKIGAVPLTAKPGY
+864 ARIGAAPLTAKPGY
-878 VYSDLSFYLYPEL
+878 VYSDLSFYLYPDL
-891 VQRRTGQAFEQFLS
+891 VQRRTGQSFETFLA
-905 KQVYQPLGSG
+905 KQVYRPLGTN

-920 RHHASLRRIVPTE
+920 RNHFIENRIVPTE
-933 YDSLFRRQL
+933 YDSLFRHQL

-950 GAALLGG
+950 GAAMLGG
-957 ISGHAGLFGSANDV
+957 VSGHAGLFGSANDIAHLV
-971 AQLAQAYAWSGRYG
+971 QAYAWGGRYG
-985 GQQVFSKDILADWTR
+985 GQQVFKTDILADYTR
-1000 PQFAGNRRALAFDRP
+1000 CQFCPTNRRALAFDRP
-1015 ASPPAGNTAPGASA
+1015 SSPPAGNTAPGASA
-1029 GSFGHSG
+1029 NSFGHSG

-1049 LVVVVLT
+1049 LVVIVLT
-1056 NRLNPSRRNNKLSQL
+1056 NRLNPSRRNSKLSQL

-1082 EALR
+1082 EAIK